1 MTKTRHTP
9 ARGER
14 HPAASRRN
22 TDAWR
27 VRAARGCTTLLGCA
41 MATSGALA
49 AEAGAPAPDERHAL
63 PAINVSTRSAPADP
77 LTQPL
82 ETGSRLG
89 LASLDMPA
97 SVETVTADTIDA
109 RGDRTVLDAVTRTAG
124 FSSAMAPGTGGT
136 ASSVRGFRGQ
146 ESVMTLLD
154 GVRLMPAADTITFPF
169 DTWSVERIEVL
180 RGPASVLYGEGAIGG
195 VVNVVP
201 KRPQRTRETT
211 LQVGVGP
218 DGAKR
223 AAFDTTGALGPR
235 LSYRFHASD
244 ARANGLA
251 ERADTHTTAV
261 GGALK
266 FDVSPKLTL
275 TLDFDYGRQ
284 MPATYYG
291 VPAPNGVLDPSL
303 RKVNYNVGDAS
314 ISYYD
319 QWTRLSASY
328 RPAAGVTIDNQL
340 YYLTSNRQWRNA
352 ESYALDAATGL
363 VTRSDYLDIGHHQRQ
378 IGDRLSARFDGT
390 LFGRANRFVVGTEF
404 SQITFSGTNNSPYGG
419 ESTVPAHGF
428 DPGVFTSPDPT
439 VPQFSTRARQAAVFA
454 ENRLEVLPRLAW
466 VSGLRYDHIAFSREQ
481 AATGAGFDKRFANVG
496 WRTGFVFEVAPTLS
510 AYAQYTTGAEGLGSL
525 VTLSASQANY
535 RLATGEQW
543 EAGVKQTLLDGHA
556 YWTFAVYDIT
566 KRNLLSTDPFN
577 PALRQQV
584 GRQSSRGIEL
594 TGGARLPHGWTVDA
608 NVALLRARYD
618 AFNQKVGSA
627 TVSRAGN
634 APANV
639 PQQTANLW
647 LGWAFAERW
656 QANAGVR
663 YVGGTYGDDANRV
676 QVPSYTVFDASLRWQ
691 PTSRTELA
699 LTLRNLANRAYAVT
713 TSNGGEQ
720 WLLGP
725 SRSAELVATM
735 RF

>member
-1 MTKTRHTP
+1 M
-9 ARGER
+9 
-14 HPAASRRN
+14 AA
-22 TDAWR
+22 
-27 VRAARGCTTLLGCA
+27 
-41 MATSGALA
+41 SGALA
-49 AEAGAPAPDERHAL
+49 VEPAEPAAARDDPHAL
-63 PAINVSTRSAPADP
+63 PTINVTARNVPFDP

-89 LASLDMPA
+89 LASLDTPA
-97 SVETVTADTIDA
+97 SVETVTAEAIEA
-109 RGDRTVLDAVTRTAG
+109 RGDRTVLDAVTRATG
-124 FSSAMAPGTGGT
+124 FTNAAAPGNGGT
-136 ASSVRGFRGQ
+136 ALSVRGFGGQ

-154 GVRLMPAADTITFPF
+154 GVRLLPAAGTITFPF
-169 DTWSVERIEVL
+169 DTWSVDRIEVL

-211 LQVGVGP
+211 LQAGIGA

-223 AAFDTTGALGPR
+223 VGFDTTGALGPR
-235 LSYRFHASD
+235 LSYRFYVSD

-251 ERADTHTTAV
+251 ERADTHTTAF

-266 FDVSPKLTL
+266 FDVSPRLTL
-275 TLDFDYGRQ
+275 TLDYDYGRQ
-284 MPATYYG
+284 MPATYFG
-291 VPAPNGVLDPSL
+291 VPAPNGVLDSTL
-303 RKVNYNVGDAS
+303 RKVNYNVSDAT
-314 ISYYD
+314 ITYYD
-319 QWTRLSASY
+319 QWTRLSATY
-328 RPAAGVTIDNQL
+328 RPAAGVTIDNQF
-340 YYLTSNRQWRNA
+340 YYLTSNRHWRNA
-352 ESYALDAATGL
+352 EAYALDAATGR
-363 VTRSDYLDIGHHQRQ
+363 VTRGDYLELHHHQRQ
-378 IGDRLSARFDGT
+378 VGDRLSARVDGQ

-404 SQITFSGTNNSPYGG
+404 NQITFEGINNSPYGG
-419 ESTVPAHGF
+419 ESTVNAHGF
-428 DPGVFTSPDPT
+428 DPGAFTSPDPT
-439 VPQFSTRARQAAVFA
+439 VPQFRTRTRQAAVFA
-454 ENRLEVLPRLAW
+454 ENRLEVLPRVAW
-466 VSGLRYDHIAFSREQ
+466 VSGLRYDHIAYHREQ
-481 AATGAGFDKRFANVG
+481 AATGAGFDKHFAHLG
-496 WRTGFVFEVAPTLS
+496 WRTGFVYEIAPTLT

-525 VTLSASQANY
+525 VTLSASQANF

-543 EAGVKQTLLDGHA
+543 EAGVKQTLFDGRA

-584 GRQSSRGIEL
+584 GRQSSRGVEL
-594 TGGARLPHGWTVDA
+594 TGGARLPRGVTVDA

-618 AFNQKVGSA
+618 AFDQTVGGVA
-627 TVSRAGN
+627 HSRAGN
-634 APANV
+634 VPSNV

-663 YVGGTYGDDANRV
+663 YVGPTYGDDANRV
-676 QVPSYTVFDASLRWQ
+676 SIPSYTVFDASLRWQ
-691 PTSRTELA
+691 ATSRTDFA
-699 LTLRNLANRAYAVT
+699 LYLRNLANRTSAVT

-725 SRSAELVATM
+725 SRAAELVATM

>member
-1 MTKTRHTP
+1 MLT
-9 ARGER
+9 
-14 HPAASRRN
+14 
-22 TDAWR
+22 
-27 VRAARGCTTLLGCA
+27 CA
-41 MATSGALA
+41 MAASGALA
-49 AEAGAPAPDERHAL
+49 VEPAEPAAARDDKHAL
-63 PAINVSTRSAPADP
+63 PTINVTARHAPADP

-89 LASLDMPA
+89 LASLDTPA
-97 SVETVTADTIDA
+97 SVETVTAEAIDA
-109 RGDRTVLDAVTRTAG
+109 RGDRTVLDAVTRATG
-124 FSSAMAPGTGGT
+124 FTNAAAPGNGGT
-136 ASSVRGFRGQ
+136 ALSVRGFGGQ

-154 GVRLMPAADTITFPF
+154 GVRLLPAAGTITFPF
-169 DTWSVERIEVL
+169 DTWSVDRIEVL
-180 RGPASVLYGEGAIGG
+180 RGTASVLYGEGAIGG

-211 LQVGVGP
+211 LQAGIGA

-223 AAFDTTGALGPR
+223 VAFDTTGALGPR
-235 LSYRFHASD
+235 LSYRFYVSD

-251 ERADTHTTAV
+251 ERADTHTTAF

-266 FDVSPKLTL
+266 FDVSPRLTL
-275 TLDFDYGRQ
+275 TLDYDYGRQ
-284 MPATYYG
+284 MPATYFG
-291 VPAPNGVLDPSL
+291 VPAPNGVLDSTL
-303 RKVNYNVGDAS
+303 RKVNYNVGDAT
-314 ISYYD
+314 ITYYD
-319 QWTRLSASY
+319 QWTRLSATY
-328 RPAAGVTIDNQL
+328 RPAAGVTIDNQF
-340 YYLTSNRQWRNA
+340 YYLTSNRHWRNA
-352 ESYALDAATGL
+352 EAYALDAATGR
-363 VTRSDYLDIGHHQRQ
+363 VTRGDYLELHHHQRQ
-378 IGDRLSARFDGT
+378 VGDRLSARVDGQ

-404 SQITFSGTNNSPYGG
+404 NQITFEGINNSPYGG
-419 ESTVPAHGF
+419 ESTVNAHGF

-439 VPQFSTRARQAAVFA
+439 VPQFRTRTRQAAVFA
-454 ENRLEVLPRLAW
+454 ENRLELLPRLAW
-466 VSGLRYDHIAFSREQ
+466 VSGLRYDHIAFNREQ
-481 AATGAGFDKRFANVG
+481 AATGAGFDKRFAHLG
-496 WRTGFVFEVAPTLS
+496 WRTGFVYEIAPTLS

-525 VTLSASQANY
+525 VTLSASQANF

-543 EAGVKQTLLDGHA
+543 EAGVKQTLFDGRA

-584 GRQSSRGIEL
+584 GRQSSRGVEL
-594 TGGARLPHGWTVDA
+594 TGGARLPRGVTVDA

-618 AFNQKVGSA
+618 AFNQTVGGVA
-627 TVSRAGN
+627 HSRAGN
-634 APANV
+634 VPSNV

-663 YVGGTYGDDANRV
+663 YVGPTYGDDANRV
-676 QVPSYTVFDASLRWQ
+676 SIPSYTVFDASLRWQ
-691 PTSRTELA
+691 ATSRTDFA
-699 LTLRNLANRAYAVT
+699 LYLRNLANRTYAVT

-725 SRSAELVATM
+725 SRSAQLVATM

>member
-1 MTKTRHTP
+1 M
-9 ARGER
+9 
-14 HPAASRRN
+14 AA
-22 TDAWR
+22 
-27 VRAARGCTTLLGCA
+27 
-41 MATSGALA
+41 SGALA
-49 AEAGAPAPDERHAL
+49 VEPAEPAAARDDQHAL
-63 PAINVSTRSAPADP
+63 PTINVTARNVPFDP

-89 LASLDMPA
+89 LASLDTPA
-97 SVETVTADTIDA
+97 SVETVTADAIEA
-109 RGDRTVLDAVTRTAG
+109 RGDRTVLDAVTRATG
-124 FSSAMAPGTGGT
+124 FTNAAAPGNGGT
-136 ASSVRGFRGQ
+136 ALSVRGFGGQ

-154 GVRLMPAADTITFPF
+154 GVRLLPAAGTITFPF
-169 DTWSVERIEVL
+169 DTWSVDRIEVL

-211 LQVGVGP
+211 LQAGIGA

-223 AAFDTTGALGPR
+223 VAFDTTGALGPR
-235 LSYRFHASD
+235 LSYRFYVSD

-251 ERADTHTTAV
+251 ERADTHTTAF

-266 FDVSPKLTL
+266 FDVSPRLTL
-275 TLDFDYGRQ
+275 TLDYDYGRQ
-284 MPATYYG
+284 MPATYFG
-291 VPAPNGVLDPSL
+291 VPAPNGVLDSTL
-303 RKVNYNVGDAS
+303 RKVNYNVGDAT
-314 ISYYD
+314 ITYYD
-319 QWTRLSASY
+319 QWTRLSATY
-328 RPAAGVTIDNQL
+328 RPAAGVTIDNQF
-340 YYLTSNRQWRNA
+340 YYLTSNRHWRNA
-352 ESYALDAATGL
+352 EAYALDAAAGR
-363 VTRSDYLDIGHHQRQ
+363 VTRGDYLELHHHQRQ
-378 IGDRLSARFDGT
+378 VGDRLSARVDGQ

-404 SQITFSGTNNSPYGG
+404 NQITFEGINNSPYGG
-419 ESTVPAHGF
+419 ESTVNAHGF
-428 DPGVFTSPDPT
+428 DPGAFTSPDPT
-439 VPQFSTRARQAAVFA
+439 VPQFRTRTRQAAVFA
-454 ENRLEVLPRLAW
+454 ENRLELLPRVAW
-466 VSGLRYDHIAFSREQ
+466 VSGLRYDHIAYHREQ
-481 AATGAGFDKRFANVG
+481 AATGAGFDKHFAHLG
-496 WRTGFVFEVAPTLS
+496 WRTGFVYEIAPTLT

-525 VTLSASQANY
+525 VTLSASQANF

-543 EAGVKQTLLDGHA
+543 EAGVKQTLFDGRA

-584 GRQSSRGIEL
+584 GRQSSRGVEL
-594 TGGARLPHGWTVDA
+594 TGGARLPRGMTVDA

-618 AFNQKVGSA
+618 AFDQTVGGVA
-627 TVSRAGN
+627 HSRAGN
-634 APANV
+634 VPSNV

-663 YVGGTYGDDANRV
+663 YVGPTYGDDANRV
-676 QVPSYTVFDASLRWQ
+676 SIPSYTVFDASLRWQ
-691 PTSRTELA
+691 ATSRTDFA
-699 LTLRNLANRAYAVT
+699 LYLRNLANRTYAVT

-725 SRSAELVATM
+725 SRAAELVATM

>member
-1 MTKTRHTP
+1 MRNAAWS
-9 ARGER
+9 AR
-14 HPAASRRN
+14 ARR
-22 TDAWR
+22 R
-27 VRAARGCTTLLGCA
+27 CTTMLTCA
-41 MATSGALA
+41 MAASGALA
-49 AEAGAPAPDERHAL
+49 VEPAEPAAARDDQHAL
-63 PAINVSTRSAPADP
+63 PTINVTARNVPFDP

-89 LASLDMPA
+89 LASLDTPA
-97 SVETVTADTIDA
+97 SVETVTADAIEA
-109 RGDRTVLDAVTRTAG
+109 RGDRTVLDAVTRATG
-124 FSSAMAPGTGGT
+124 FTNAAAPGNGGT
-136 ASSVRGFRGQ
+136 ALSVRGFGGQ

-154 GVRLMPAADTITFPF
+154 GVRLLPAAGTITFPF
-169 DTWSVERIEVL
+169 DTWSVDRIEVL

-211 LQVGVGP
+211 LQAGIGA

-223 AAFDTTGALGPR
+223 VAFDTTGALGPR
-235 LSYRFHASD
+235 LSYRFYVSD

-251 ERADTHTTAV
+251 ERADTHTTAF

-266 FDVSPKLTL
+266 FDVSPRLTL
-275 TLDFDYGRQ
+275 TLDYDYGRQ
-284 MPATYYG
+284 MPATYFG
-291 VPAPNGVLDPSL
+291 VPAPNGVLDSTL
-303 RKVNYNVGDAS
+303 RKVNYNVGDAT
-314 ISYYD
+314 ITYYD
-319 QWTRLSASY
+319 QWTRLSATY
-328 RPAAGVTIDNQL
+328 RPAAGVTIDNQF
-340 YYLTSNRQWRNA
+340 YYLTSNRHWRNA
-352 ESYALDAATGL
+352 EAYALDAAAGR
-363 VTRSDYLDIGHHQRQ
+363 VTRGDYLELHHHQRQ
-378 IGDRLSARFDGT
+378 VGDRLSARVDGQ

-404 SQITFSGTNNSPYGG
+404 NQITFEGINNSPYGG
-419 ESTVPAHGF
+419 ESTVNAHGF
-428 DPGVFTSPDPT
+428 DPGAFTSPDPT
-439 VPQFSTRARQAAVFA
+439 VPQFRTRTRQAAVFA
-454 ENRLEVLPRLAW
+454 ENRLELLPRVAW
-466 VSGLRYDHIAFSREQ
+466 VSGLRYDHIAYHREQ
-481 AATGAGFDKRFANVG
+481 AATGAGFDKHFAHLG
-496 WRTGFVFEVAPTLS
+496 WRTGFVYEIAPTLT

-525 VTLSASQANY
+525 VTLSASQANF

-543 EAGVKQTLLDGHA
+543 EAGVKQTLFDGRA

-584 GRQSSRGIEL
+584 GRQSSRGVEL
-594 TGGARLPHGWTVDA
+594 TGGARLPRGMTVDA

-618 AFNQKVGSA
+618 AFDQTVGGVA
-627 TVSRAGN
+627 HSRAGN
-634 APANV
+634 VPSNV

-663 YVGGTYGDDANRV
+663 YVGPTYGDDANRV
-676 QVPSYTVFDASLRWQ
+676 SIPSYTVFDASLRWQ
-691 PTSRTELA
+691 ATSRTDFA
-699 LTLRNLANRAYAVT
+699 LYLRNLANRTYAVT

-725 SRSAELVATM
+725 SRAAELVATM

>member
-1 MTKTRHTP
+1 MRNAAWS
-9 ARGER
+9 AR
-14 HPAASRRN
+14 ARR
-22 TDAWR
+22 R
-27 VRAARGCTTLLGCA
+27 CTTMLTCA
-41 MATSGALA
+41 MAASGALA
-49 AEAGAPAPDERHAL
+49 VEPAEPAAARDDPHAL
-63 PAINVSTRSAPADP
+63 PTINVTARNVPFDP

-89 LASLDMPA
+89 LASLDTPA
-97 SVETVTADTIDA
+97 SVETVTADAIEA
-109 RGDRTVLDAVTRTAG
+109 RGDRTVLDAVTRATG
-124 FSSAMAPGTGGT
+124 FTNAAAPGNGGT
-136 ASSVRGFRGQ
+136 ALSVRGFGGQ

-154 GVRLMPAADTITFPF
+154 GVRLLPAAGTITFPF
-169 DTWSVERIEVL
+169 DTWSVDRIEVL

-211 LQVGVGP
+211 LQAGIGA

-223 AAFDTTGALGPR
+223 VAFDTTGALGPR
-235 LSYRFHASD
+235 LSYRFYVSD

-251 ERADTHTTAV
+251 ERADTHTTAF

-266 FDVSPKLTL
+266 FDVSPRLTL
-275 TLDFDYGRQ
+275 TLDYDYGRQ
-284 MPATYYG
+284 MPATYFG
-291 VPAPNGVLDPSL
+291 VPAPNGVLDSTL
-303 RKVNYNVGDAS
+303 RKVNYNVGDAT
-314 ISYYD
+314 ITHYD
-319 QWTRLSASY
+319 QWTRLSATY
-328 RPAAGVTIDNQL
+328 RPAAGVTIDNQF
-340 YYLTSNRQWRNA
+340 YYLTSNRHWRNA
-352 ESYALDAATGL
+352 EAYALDAATGR
-363 VTRSDYLDIGHHQRQ
+363 VTRGDYLELHHHQRQ
-378 IGDRLSARFDGT
+378 VGDRLSARVDGQ

-404 SQITFSGTNNSPYGG
+404 NQITFEGINNSPYGG
-419 ESTVPAHGF
+419 ESTVNAHGF
-428 DPGVFTSPDPT
+428 DPGAFTSPDPT
-439 VPQFSTRARQAAVFA
+439 VPQFRTRTRQAAVFA
-454 ENRLEVLPRLAW
+454 ENRLELLPRVAW
-466 VSGLRYDHIAFSREQ
+466 VSGLRYDHIAYHREQ
-481 AATGAGFDKRFANVG
+481 AATGAGFDKHFAHLG
-496 WRTGFVFEVAPTLS
+496 WRTGFVYEIAPTLT

-525 VTLSASQANY
+525 VTLSASQANF

-543 EAGVKQTLLDGHA
+543 EAGVKQTLFDGRA

-584 GRQSSRGIEL
+584 GRQSSRGVEL
-594 TGGARLPHGWTVDA
+594 TGGARLPRGVTVDA

-618 AFNQKVGSA
+618 AFDQTVGGVA
-627 TVSRAGN
+627 HSRAGN
-634 APANV
+634 VPSNV

-663 YVGGTYGDDANRV
+663 YVGPTYGDDANRV
-676 QVPSYTVFDASLRWQ
+676 SIPSYTVFDASLRWQ
-691 PTSRTELA
+691 ATSRTDFA
-699 LTLRNLANRAYAVT
+699 LYLRNLANRTYAVT

-725 SRSAELVATM
+725 SRAAELVATM

>member
-1 MTKTRHTP
+1 MLT
-9 ARGER
+9 
-14 HPAASRRN
+14 
-22 TDAWR
+22 
-27 VRAARGCTTLLGCA
+27 CA
-41 MATSGALA
+41 MAASGALA
-49 AEAGAPAPDERHAL
+49 VEPAEPAAARDDPHAL
-63 PAINVSTRSAPADP
+63 PTINVTARNVPFDP

-89 LASLDMPA
+89 LASLDTPA
-97 SVETVTADTIDA
+97 SVETVTADAIEA
-109 RGDRTVLDAVTRTAG
+109 RGDRTVLDAVTRATG
-124 FSSAMAPGTGGT
+124 FTNAAAPGNGGT
-136 ASSVRGFRGQ
+136 ALSVRGFGGQ

-154 GVRLMPAADTITFPF
+154 GVRLLPAAGTITFPF
-169 DTWSVERIEVL
+169 DTWSVDRIEVL

-211 LQVGVGP
+211 LQAGIGA

-223 AAFDTTGALGPR
+223 VAFDTTGALGPR
-235 LSYRFHASD
+235 LSYRFYVSD

-251 ERADTHTTAV
+251 ERADTHTTAF

-266 FDVSPKLTL
+266 FDVSPRLTL
-275 TLDFDYGRQ
+275 TLDYDYGRQ
-284 MPATYYG
+284 MPATYFG
-291 VPAPNGVLDPSL
+291 VPAPNGVLDSTL
-303 RKVNYNVGDAS
+303 RKVNYNVGDAT
-314 ISYYD
+314 ITYYD
-319 QWTRLSASY
+319 QWTRLSATY
-328 RPAAGVTIDNQL
+328 RPAAGVTIDNQF
-340 YYLTSNRQWRNA
+340 YYLTSNRHWRNA
-352 ESYALDAATGL
+352 EAYALDAAAGR
-363 VTRSDYLDIGHHQRQ
+363 VTRGDYLELHHHQRQ
-378 IGDRLSARFDGT
+378 VGDRLSARVDGQ

-404 SQITFSGTNNSPYGG
+404 NQITFEGVNNSPYGG
-419 ESTVPAHGF
+419 ESTVNAHGF
-428 DPGVFTSPDPT
+428 DPGAFTSPDPT
-439 VPQFSTRARQAAVFA
+439 VPQFRTRTRQAAVFA
-454 ENRLEVLPRLAW
+454 ENRLELLPRVAW
-466 VSGLRYDHIAFSREQ
+466 VSGLRYDHIAYHREQ
-481 AATGAGFDKRFANVG
+481 AATGAGFDKHFAHLG
-496 WRTGFVFEVAPTLS
+496 WRTGFVYEIAPTLT

-525 VTLSASQANY
+525 VTLSASQANF

-543 EAGVKQTLLDGHA
+543 EAGVKQTLFDGRA

-584 GRQSSRGIEL
+584 GRQSSRGVEL
-594 TGGARLPHGWTVDA
+594 TGGARLPRGVTVDA

-618 AFNQKVGSA
+618 AFDQTVGGVA
-627 TVSRAGN
+627 HSRAGN
-634 APANV
+634 VPSNV

-663 YVGGTYGDDANRV
+663 YVGPTYGDDANRV
-676 QVPSYTVFDASLRWQ
+676 SIPSYTVFDASLRWQ
-691 PTSRTELA
+691 ATSRTDFA
-699 LTLRNLANRAYAVT
+699 LYLRNLANRTYAVT

-725 SRSAELVATM
+725 SRAAELVATM

>member
-1 MTKTRHTP
+1 MKTNLMLARAERRHAGP
-9 ARGER
+9 
-14 HPAASRRN
+14 RRN
-22 TDAWR
+22 ERGWR
-27 VRAARGCTTLLGCA
+27 LRAAHGCATLLGCA
-41 MATSGALA
+41 MTSAGALA
-49 AEAGAPAPDERHAL
+49 ADAVAQDERHAL
-63 PAINVSTRSAPADP
+63 PSIDVTARATLADP

-89 LASLDMPA
+89 LASLDTPA
-97 SVETVTADTIDA
+97 SVETVTADAIDA

-124 FSSAMAPGTGGT
+124 FASAHAPGTGGT
-136 ASSVRGFRGQ
+136 ALSVRGFDGQ

-154 GVRLMPAADTITFPF
+154 GVRLFPAAGTITFPF
-169 DTWSVERIEVL
+169 DTWSVDRIEVL

-211 LQVGVGP
+211 LQLGIGA

-223 AAFDTTGALGPR
+223 AGFDTTGALGSR
-235 LSYRFHASD
+235 LSYRFYASD

-251 ERADTHTTAV
+251 ERADTHATAF

-266 FDVSPKLTL
+266 FDASPRLTL
-275 TLDFDYGRQ
+275 TLDYDYGRQ

-291 VPAPNGVLDPSL
+291 VPAPQGVLDSSL
-303 RKVNYNVGDAS
+303 RKLNYNVGDAT
-314 ISYYD
+314 IAYYD
-319 QWTRLSASY
+319 QWTRLSATY
-328 RPAAGVTIDNQL
+328 RPAAGVTLDNRF
-340 YYLTSNRQWRNA
+340 YYLSSNRHWRNA
-352 ESYALDAATGL
+352 ERYALDTATGR
-363 VTRSDYLDIGHHQRQ
+363 VTRGDYLDIAHHQRQ
-378 IGDRLSARFDGT
+378 VGDRLSARFDGT
-390 LFGRANRFVVGTEF
+390 LAGRANRFVVGAEF
-404 SQITFSGTNNSPYGG
+404 NRITFDGTNNAPYGG
-419 ESTVPAHGF
+419 ESTVDAHGF
-428 DPGVFTSPDPT
+428 DPGAFASPDPT
-439 VPQFSTRARQAAVFA
+439 VLQFSTRANQFAVFA

-466 VSGLRYDHIAFSREQ
+466 VSGLRYDHIAFGREQ

-496 WRTGFVFEVAPTLS
+496 WRTGFVFEIAPTLS

-535 RLATGEQW
+535 RLATGVQW
-543 EAGVKQTLLDGHA
+543 EAGVKQTLLDGRA
-556 YWTFAVYDIT
+556 YWTLALYDIT
-566 KRNLLSTDPFN
+566 KRNLLSTDPLH
-577 PALRQQV
+577 PALRRQV

-618 AFNQKVGSA
+618 AFNQSSGGA

-634 APANV
+634 VPSNV

-663 YVGGTYGDDANRV
+663 YVGPTYGDDANRV

-691 PTSRTELA
+691 ASPRTELA
-699 LTLRNLANRAYAVT
+699 LYLRNLANRTYAVT

-725 SRSAELVATM
+725 SRAAELVATM

>member
-1 MTKTRHTP
+1 M
-9 ARGER
+9 
-14 HPAASRRN
+14 AA
-22 TDAWR
+22 
-27 VRAARGCTTLLGCA
+27 
-41 MATSGALA
+41 SGALA
-49 AEAGAPAPDERHAL
+49 VEPAESVAARDDRHAL
-63 PAINVSTRSAPADP
+63 PTINVTARNVPFDP

-89 LASLDMPA
+89 LASLDTPA
-97 SVETVTADTIDA
+97 SVETITADAIDA
-109 RGDRTVLDAVTRTAG
+109 RGDRTVLDAVTRAAG
-124 FSSAMAPGTGGT
+124 FTNAAAPGNGGT
-136 ASSVRGFRGQ
+136 ALSVRGFGGQ

-154 GVRLMPAADTITFPF
+154 GVRLLPAAGTITFPF
-169 DTWSVERIEVL
+169 DTWSVDRIEVL

-201 KRPQRTRETT
+201 KRPQRMRETT
-211 LQVGVGP
+211 LQAGIGA

-223 AAFDTTGALGPR
+223 VAFDTTGALGPR
-235 LSYRFHASD
+235 LSYRFYVSD

-251 ERADTHTTAV
+251 ERADTHTTAF

-266 FDVSPKLTL
+266 FDVSPRLTL
-275 TLDFDYGRQ
+275 TLDYDYGRQ
-284 MPATYYG
+284 MPATYFG
-291 VPAPNGVLDPSL
+291 VPAPNGVLDSTL
-303 RKVNYNVGDAS
+303 RKVNYNVGDAT
-314 ISYYD
+314 ITYYD
-319 QWTRLSASY
+319 QWTRLSATY
-328 RPAAGVTIDNQL
+328 RPAAGVTIDNQF
-340 YYLTSNRQWRNA
+340 YYLTSNRHWRNA
-352 ESYALDAATGL
+352 EAYALDAATGR
-363 VTRSDYLDIGHHQRQ
+363 VTRGDYLELHHHQRQ
-378 IGDRLSARFDGT
+378 VGNRLSARVDGQ

-404 SQITFSGTNNSPYGG
+404 SQITFEGINNSPYGG
-419 ESTVPAHGF
+419 ESTVSAHGF

-439 VPQFSTRARQAAVFA
+439 MPQFRTRTRQAAVFA

-466 VSGLRYDHIAFSREQ
+466 VSGLRYDHIAFNREQ

-496 WRTGFVFEVAPTLS
+496 WRTGFVYEIAPTLS

-525 VTLSASQANY
+525 VTLSASQANF

-543 EAGVKQTLLDGHA
+543 EAGIKQTLFDGRA

-566 KRNLLSTDPFN
+566 KRNLLSTDPLN
-577 PALRQQV
+577 PALRRQV
-584 GRQSSRGIEL
+584 GRQSSRGVEL
-594 TGGARLPHGWTVDA
+594 TGGARLPRGVTVDA

-618 AFNQKVGSA
+618 EFNQTIGGVA
-627 TVSRAGN
+627 QSRAGN
-634 APANV
+634 VPSNV

-663 YVGGTYGDDANRV
+663 YVGPTYGDDANRV
-676 QVPSYTVFDASLRWQ
+676 SIPSYTVFDASLRWQ
-691 PTSRTELA
+691 ATSRTDFA
-699 LTLRNLANRAYAVT
+699 LYLRNLANRTYAVT

-725 SRSAELVATM
+725 SRAAELVATM

>member
-1 MTKTRHTP
+1 MRNAAWS
-9 ARGER
+9 AR
-14 HPAASRRN
+14 ARR
-22 TDAWR
+22 R
-27 VRAARGCTTLLGCA
+27 CTTMLTCA
-41 MATSGALA
+41 MAASGALA
-49 AEAGAPAPDERHAL
+49 VEPAEPAAARDDPHAL
-63 PAINVSTRSAPADP
+63 PTINVTARNVPFDP

-89 LASLDMPA
+89 LASLDTPA
-97 SVETVTADTIDA
+97 SVETVTADAIEA
-109 RGDRTVLDAVTRTAG
+109 RGDRTVLDAVTRATG
-124 FSSAMAPGTGGT
+124 FTNAAAPGNGGT
-136 ASSVRGFRGQ
+136 ALSVRGFGGQ

-154 GVRLMPAADTITFPF
+154 GVRLLPAAGTITFPF
-169 DTWSVERIEVL
+169 DTWSVDRIEVL

-211 LQVGVGP
+211 LQAGIGA

-223 AAFDTTGALGPR
+223 VGFDTTGALGPR
-235 LSYRFHASD
+235 LSYRFYVSD

-251 ERADTHTTAV
+251 ERADTHTTAF

-266 FDVSPKLTL
+266 FDVSPRLTL
-275 TLDFDYGRQ
+275 TLDYDYGRQ
-284 MPATYYG
+284 MPATYFG
-291 VPAPNGVLDPSL
+291 VPAPNGVLDSTL
-303 RKVNYNVGDAS
+303 RKVNYNVGDAT
-314 ISYYD
+314 ITYYD
-319 QWTRLSASY
+319 QWTRLSATY
-328 RPAAGVTIDNQL
+328 RPAAGVTIDNQF
-340 YYLTSNRQWRNA
+340 YYLTSNRHWRNA
-352 ESYALDAATGL
+352 EAYALDAAAGR
-363 VTRSDYLDIGHHQRQ
+363 VTRGDYLELHHHQRQ
-378 IGDRLSARFDGT
+378 VGDRLSARVDGQ

-404 SQITFSGTNNSPYGG
+404 NQITFEGVNNSPYGG
-419 ESTVPAHGF
+419 ESTVNAHGF
-428 DPGVFTSPDPT
+428 DPGAFTSPDPT
-439 VPQFSTRARQAAVFA
+439 VPQFRTRTRQAAVFA
-454 ENRLEVLPRLAW
+454 ENRLELLPRVAW
-466 VSGLRYDHIAFSREQ
+466 VSGLRYDHIAYHREQ
-481 AATGAGFDKRFANVG
+481 AATGAGFDKHFAHLG
-496 WRTGFVFEVAPTLS
+496 WRTGFVYEIAPTLT

-525 VTLSASQANY
+525 VTLSASQANF

-543 EAGVKQTLLDGHA
+543 EAGVKQTLFDGRA

-584 GRQSSRGIEL
+584 GRQSSRGVEL
-594 TGGARLPHGWTVDA
+594 TGGARLPRGVTVDA

-618 AFNQKVGSA
+618 AFDQTVGGVA
-627 TVSRAGN
+627 HSRAGN
-634 APANV
+634 VPSNV

-663 YVGGTYGDDANRV
+663 YVGPTYGDDANRV
-676 QVPSYTVFDASLRWQ
+676 SIPSYTVFDASLRWQ
-691 PTSRTELA
+691 ATSRTDFA
-699 LTLRNLANRAYAVT
+699 LYLRNLANRTYAVT

-725 SRSAELVATM
+725 SRAAELVATM

>member
-1 MTKTRHTP
+1 MRDAAWS
-9 ARGER
+9 AR
-14 HPAASRRN
+14 ARR
-22 TDAWR
+22 R
-27 VRAARGCTTLLGCA
+27 CTTMLTCA
-41 MATSGALA
+41 MAASGALA
-49 AEAGAPAPDERHAL
+49 VEPAEPAAARDDPHAL
-63 PAINVSTRSAPADP
+63 PTINVTARNVPFDP

-89 LASLDMPA
+89 LASLDTPA
-97 SVETVTADTIDA
+97 SVETVTAEAIEA
-109 RGDRTVLDAVTRTAG
+109 RGDRTVLDAVTRATG
-124 FSSAMAPGTGGT
+124 FTNAAAPGNGGT
-136 ASSVRGFRGQ
+136 ALSVRGFGGQ

-154 GVRLMPAADTITFPF
+154 GVRLLPAAGTITFPF
-169 DTWSVERIEVL
+169 DTWSVDRIEVL

-211 LQVGVGP
+211 LQAGIGA

-223 AAFDTTGALGPR
+223 VAFDTTGALGPR
-235 LSYRFHASD
+235 LSYRFYVSD

-251 ERADTHTTAV
+251 ERADTHTTAF

-266 FDVSPKLTL
+266 FDVSPRLTL
-275 TLDFDYGRQ
+275 TLDYDYGRQ
-284 MPATYYG
+284 MPATYFG
-291 VPAPNGVLDPSL
+291 VPAPNGVLDSTL
-303 RKVNYNVGDAS
+303 RKVNYNVGDAT
-314 ISYYD
+314 ITYYD
-319 QWTRLSASY
+319 QWTRLSATY
-328 RPAAGVTIDNQL
+328 RPAAGVTIDNQF
-340 YYLTSNRQWRNA
+340 YYLTSNRHWRNA
-352 ESYALDAATGL
+352 EAYALDAATGR
-363 VTRSDYLDIGHHQRQ
+363 VTRGDYLELHHHQRQ
-378 IGDRLSARFDGT
+378 VGDRLSARVDGQ

-404 SQITFSGTNNSPYGG
+404 NQITFEGINNSPYGG
-419 ESTVPAHGF
+419 ESTVNAHGF
-428 DPGVFTSPDPT
+428 DPGAFTSPDPT
-439 VPQFSTRARQAAVFA
+439 VPQFRTRTRQAAVFA

-466 VSGLRYDHIAFSREQ
+466 VSGLRYDHIVYHREQ
-481 AATGAGFDKRFANVG
+481 AATGAGFDKHFAHLG
-496 WRTGFVFEVAPTLS
+496 WRTGFVYEIAPTLT

-525 VTLSASQANY
+525 VTLSASQANF

-543 EAGVKQTLLDGHA
+543 EAGVKQTLFDGRA

-584 GRQSSRGIEL
+584 GRQSSRGVEL
-594 TGGARLPHGWTVDA
+594 TGGARLPRGVTVDA

-618 AFNQKVGSA
+618 AFDQTVGGVA
-627 TVSRAGN
+627 HSRAGN
-634 APANV
+634 VPSNV

-663 YVGGTYGDDANRV
+663 YVGPTYGDDANRV
-676 QVPSYTVFDASLRWQ
+676 SIPSYTVFDASLRWQ
-691 PTSRTELA
+691 ATSRTDFA
-699 LTLRNLANRAYAVT
+699 LYLRNLANRTYAVT

-725 SRSAELVATM
+725 SRAAELVATM

>member
-1 MTKTRHTP
+1 
-9 ARGER
+9 
-14 HPAASRRN
+14 
-22 TDAWR
+22 
-27 VRAARGCTTLLGCA
+27 
-41 MATSGALA
+41 
-49 AEAGAPAPDERHAL
+49 
-63 PAINVSTRSAPADP
+63 
-77 LTQPL
+77 
-82 ETGSRLG
+82 
-89 LASLDMPA
+89 
-97 SVETVTADTIDA
+97 
-109 RGDRTVLDAVTRTAG
+109 
-124 FSSAMAPGTGGT
+124 MAPGTGGT
-136 ASSVRGFRGQ
+136 ALSVRGFSGQ

-154 GVRLMPAADTITFPF
+154 GVRLMPAAGTITFPF

-211 LQVGVGP
+211 LQVGVGL

-223 AAFDTTGALGPR
+223 AAFDTTGALGSR

-266 FDVSPKLTL
+266 FDVEADAHADARLRLRPPDARDLLWRAGAEWRARSVAAQAQLQRRRRV
-275 TLDFDYGRQ
+275 DFLLRPVD
-284 MPATYYG
+284 
-291 VPAPNGVLDPSL
+291 AP
-303 RKVNYNVGDAS
+303 VGD
-314 ISYYD
+314 
-319 QWTRLSASY
+319 L
-328 RPAAGVTIDNQL
+328 PADGRRDD
-340 YYLTSNRQWRNA
+340 RQPA
-352 ESYALDAATGL
+352 LLPDVESPLAQCRIVCARCRDGR
-363 VTRSDYLDIGHHQRQ
+363 VTRGDYLDIGHHQRQ

-428 DPGVFTSPDPT
+428 DPGVFTAPT
-439 VPQFSTRARQAAVFA
+439 RRCRSSARARG
-454 ENRLEVLPRLAW
+454 RPRCSPRTGSKCCRGSR

-525 VTLSASQANY
+525 VTLSASQAGY

-543 EAGVKQTLLDGHA
+543 EAGVKQTLLDGRA

-577 PALRQQV
+577 PARRQQV
-584 GRQSSRGIEL
+584 GRQSSRGLEL

-627 TVSRAGN
+627 TVSHAGN
-634 APANV
+634 TPANV
-639 PQQTANLW
+639 PRQTANLW

-663 YVGGTYGDDANRV
+663 YVGATYGDDANRV

-699 LTLRNLANRAYAVT
+699 LILRNLANRTYAVT
-713 TSNGGEQ
+713 TSNAGEQ

-725 SRSAELVATM
+725 SRSAGFVATM

>member
-1 MTKTRHTP
+1 MRDAAWS
-9 ARGER
+9 AR
-14 HPAASRRN
+14 ARR
-22 TDAWR
+22 R
-27 VRAARGCTTLLGCA
+27 CTTMLTCA
-41 MATSGALA
+41 MAASGALA
-49 AEAGAPAPDERHAL
+49 VEPAEPAAARDDPHAL
-63 PAINVSTRSAPADP
+63 PTINVTARNVPFDP

-89 LASLDMPA
+89 LASLDTPA
-97 SVETVTADTIDA
+97 SVETVTADAIEA
-109 RGDRTVLDAVTRTAG
+109 RGDRTVLDAVTRATG
-124 FSSAMAPGTGGT
+124 FTNAAAPGNGGT
-136 ASSVRGFRGQ
+136 ALSVRGFGGQ

-154 GVRLMPAADTITFPF
+154 GVRLLPAAGTITFPF
-169 DTWSVERIEVL
+169 DTWSVDRIEVL

-211 LQVGVGP
+211 LQAGIGA

-223 AAFDTTGALGPR
+223 VGFDTTGALGPR
-235 LSYRFHASD
+235 LSYRFYVSD

-251 ERADTHTTAV
+251 ERADTHTTAF

-266 FDVSPKLTL
+266 FDVSPRLTL
-275 TLDFDYGRQ
+275 TLDYDYGRQ
-284 MPATYYG
+284 MPATYFG
-291 VPAPNGVLDPSL
+291 VPAPNGVLDSTL
-303 RKVNYNVGDAS
+303 RKVNYNVGDAT
-314 ISYYD
+314 ITYYD
-319 QWTRLSASY
+319 QWTRLSATY
-328 RPAAGVTIDNQL
+328 RPAAGVTIDNQF
-340 YYLTSNRQWRNA
+340 YYLTSNRHWRNA
-352 ESYALDAATGL
+352 EAYALDAAAGR
-363 VTRSDYLDIGHHQRQ
+363 VTRGDYLELHHHQRQ
-378 IGDRLSARFDGT
+378 VGDRLSARVDGQ

-404 SQITFSGTNNSPYGG
+404 NQITFEGINNSPYGG
-419 ESTVPAHGF
+419 ESTVNAHGF
-428 DPGVFTSPDPT
+428 DPGAFTSPDPT
-439 VPQFSTRARQAAVFA
+439 VPQFRTRTRQAAVFA
-454 ENRLEVLPRLAW
+454 ENRLELLPRVAW
-466 VSGLRYDHIAFSREQ
+466 VSGLRYDHIAYHREQ
-481 AATGAGFDKRFANVG
+481 AATGAGFDKHFAHLG
-496 WRTGFVFEVAPTLS
+496 WRTGFVYEIAPTLT

-525 VTLSASQANY
+525 VTLSASQANF

-543 EAGVKQTLLDGHA
+543 EAGVKQTLFDGRA

-584 GRQSSRGIEL
+584 GRQSSRGVEL
-594 TGGARLPHGWTVDA
+594 TGGARLPRGMTVDA

-618 AFNQKVGSA
+618 AFDQTVGGVA
-627 TVSRAGN
+627 HSRAGN
-634 APANV
+634 VPSNV

-663 YVGGTYGDDANRV
+663 YVGPTYGDDANRV
-676 QVPSYTVFDASLRWQ
+676 SIPSYTVFDASLRWQ
-691 PTSRTELA
+691 ATSRTDFA
-699 LTLRNLANRAYAVT
+699 LYLRNLANRTYAVT

-725 SRSAELVATM
+725 SRAAELVATM

>member
-1 MTKTRHTP
+1 
-9 ARGER
+9 
-14 HPAASRRN
+14 
-22 TDAWR
+22 
-27 VRAARGCTTLLGCA
+27 

-49 AEAGAPAPDERHAL
+49 AEVAAPAPDERHAL

-89 LASLDMPA
+89 LASLDTPA

-136 ASSVRGFRGQ
+136 ALSVRGFRGQ

-235 LSYRFHASD
+235 LSYRLHASD

-266 FDVSPKLTL
+266 FDASPKLTL

-284 MPATYYG
+284 MPATYHG
-291 VPAPNGVLDPSL
+291 VPVPNGVLDPSL

-328 RPAAGVTIDNQL
+328 RPTAGVTIDNQL

-352 ESYALDAATGL
+352 ESYALDVATGL
-363 VTRSDYLDIGHHQRQ
+363 VTRGDYLDIGHHQRQ

-419 ESTVPAHGF
+419 ESTVPARGF

-439 VPQFSTRARQAAVFA
+439 VPQFGTRARQAAVFA

-525 VTLSASQANY
+525 VTLSASQASY

-543 EAGVKQTLLDGHA
+543 EAGVKQTLLDGRA

-566 KRNLLSTDPFN
+566 KRNLLSADPFN

-618 AFNQKVGSA
+618 VFNQKVGSA

-663 YVGGTYGDDANRV
+663 YVGATYGDDANRV
-676 QVPSYTVFDASLRWQ
+676 QVPSYTVFDASLHWQ

-699 LTLRNLANRAYAVT
+699 LTLRNLANRTYAVT

>member
-1 MTKTRHTP
+1 MLT
-9 ARGER
+9 
-14 HPAASRRN
+14 
-22 TDAWR
+22 
-27 VRAARGCTTLLGCA
+27 CA
-41 MATSGALA
+41 MAASGALA
-49 AEAGAPAPDERHAL
+49 VEPAELATAQDDKHAL
-63 PAINVSTRSAPADP
+63 PTINVTARNVPADP

-89 LASLDMPA
+89 LASLDTPA
-97 SVETVTADTIDA
+97 SVEAVTAAAIDA
-109 RGDRTVLDAVTRTAG
+109 RGDRTVLDAVTRATG
-124 FSSAMAPGTGGT
+124 FTNAAAPGNGGT
-136 ASSVRGFRGQ
+136 ALGVRGFGGQ

-154 GVRLMPAADTITFPF
+154 GVRLLPAAGTITFPF
-169 DTWSVERIEVL
+169 DTWSVDRIEVL

-211 LQVGVGP
+211 LQAGIGT

-223 AAFDTTGALGPR
+223 IAFDTTGALGPR
-235 LSYRFHASD
+235 LSYRFYLSD

-251 ERADTHTTAV
+251 ERADTHTTAF

-266 FDVSPKLTL
+266 FDVSPRLTL
-275 TLDFDYGRQ
+275 TLDYDYGRQ
-284 MPATYYG
+284 MPATYFG
-291 VPAPNGVLDPSL
+291 VPAPNGVLDRTL
-303 RKVNYNVGDAS
+303 RKVNYNVGDAT
-314 ISYYD
+314 ITFYD
-319 QWTRLSASY
+319 QWTRLSATY
-328 RPAAGVTIDNQL
+328 RPAAGVTIDNQV
-340 YYLTSNRQWRNA
+340 YYLTSNRHWRNA
-352 ESYALDAATGL
+352 EAYALDAATGR
-363 VTRSDYLDIGHHQRQ
+363 VTRGDYLELHHHQRQ
-378 IGDRLSARFDGT
+378 VGDRLSARVDGQ

-404 SQITFSGTNNSPYGG
+404 NQITFEGINNAPYGG
-419 ESTVPAHGF
+419 ESTVNAHGF
-428 DPGVFTSPDPT
+428 DPGAFTSPDPT
-439 VPQFSTRARQAAVFA
+439 VPQFRTRTRQAAVFA

-466 VSGLRYDHIAFSREQ
+466 VSGLRYDHIAFHREQ
-481 AATGAGFDKRFANVG
+481 AATGAGFDKRFAHLG
-496 WRTGFVFEVAPTLS
+496 WRTGFVYEIAPTLT

-525 VTLSASQANY
+525 VTLSASQANF

-543 EAGVKQTLLDGHA
+543 EAGVKQTLFDGRA

-584 GRQSSRGIEL
+584 GRQSSRGVEL
-594 TGGARLPHGWTVDA
+594 TGGARLPHGVTVDA

-618 AFNQKVGSA
+618 EFNQTIGGVA
-627 TVSRAGN
+627 HSRAGN
-634 APANV
+634 VPSNV
-639 PQQTANLW
+639 PQQSANLW

-663 YVGGTYGDDANRV
+663 YVGPTYGDDTNRV
-676 QVPSYTVFDASLRWQ
+676 SIPSYTLFDASLRWQ
-691 PTSRTELA
+691 ATSRTDFA
-699 LTLRNLANRAYAVT
+699 LYLRNLANRTYAVT

-725 SRSAELVATM
+725 SRSAQLVATM

>member
-1 MTKTRHTP
+1 MRDAAWS
-9 ARGER
+9 AR
-14 HPAASRRN
+14 ARR
-22 TDAWR
+22 R
-27 VRAARGCTTLLGCA
+27 CTTMLTCA
-41 MATSGALA
+41 MAASGALA
-49 AEAGAPAPDERHAL
+49 VEPAEPAAARDDPHAL
-63 PAINVSTRSAPADP
+63 PTINVTARNVPFDP

-89 LASLDMPA
+89 LASLDTPA
-97 SVETVTADTIDA
+97 SVETVTADAIEA
-109 RGDRTVLDAVTRTAG
+109 RGDRTVLDAVTRATG
-124 FSSAMAPGTGGT
+124 FTNAAAPGNGGT
-136 ASSVRGFRGQ
+136 ALSVRGFGGQ

-154 GVRLMPAADTITFPF
+154 GVRLLPAAGTITFPF
-169 DTWSVERIEVL
+169 DTWSVDRIEVL

-211 LQVGVGP
+211 LQAGIGA

-223 AAFDTTGALGPR
+223 VGFDTTGALGPR
-235 LSYRFHASD
+235 LSYRFYVSD

-251 ERADTHTTAV
+251 ERADTHTTAF

-266 FDVSPKLTL
+266 FDVSPRLTL
-275 TLDFDYGRQ
+275 TLDYDYGRQ
-284 MPATYYG
+284 MPATYFG
-291 VPAPNGVLDPSL
+291 VPAPNGVLDSTL
-303 RKVNYNVGDAS
+303 RKVNYNVGDAT
-314 ISYYD
+314 ITYYD
-319 QWTRLSASY
+319 QWTRLSATY
-328 RPAAGVTIDNQL
+328 RPAAGVTIDNQF
-340 YYLTSNRQWRNA
+340 YYLTSNRHWRNA
-352 ESYALDAATGL
+352 EAYALDAAAGR
-363 VTRSDYLDIGHHQRQ
+363 VTRGDYLELHHHQRQ
-378 IGDRLSARFDGT
+378 VGDRLSARVDGQ

-404 SQITFSGTNNSPYGG
+404 NQITFEGINNSPYGG
-419 ESTVPAHGF
+419 ESTVNAHGF
-428 DPGVFTSPDPT
+428 DPGAFTSPDPT
-439 VPQFSTRARQAAVFA
+439 VPQFRTRTRQAAVFA

-466 VSGLRYDHIAFSREQ
+466 VSGLRYDHIAYHREQ
-481 AATGAGFDKRFANVG
+481 AATGAGFDKHFAHLG
-496 WRTGFVFEVAPTLS
+496 WRTGFVYEIAPTLT

-525 VTLSASQANY
+525 VTLSASQANF

-543 EAGVKQTLLDGHA
+543 EAGVKQTLFDGRA

-584 GRQSSRGIEL
+584 GRQSSRGVEL
-594 TGGARLPHGWTVDA
+594 TGGARLPRGVTVDA

-618 AFNQKVGSA
+618 AFDQTVGGVA
-627 TVSRAGN
+627 HSRAGN
-634 APANV
+634 VPSNV

-663 YVGGTYGDDANRV
+663 YVGPTYGDDANRV
-676 QVPSYTVFDASLRWQ
+676 SIPSYTVFDASLRWQ
-691 PTSRTELA
+691 ATSRTDFA
-699 LTLRNLANRAYAVT
+699 LYLRNLANRTYAVT

-725 SRSAELVATM
+725 SRAAELVATM

>member
-1 MTKTRHTP
+1 MRNAAWS
-9 ARGER
+9 AR
-14 HPAASRRN
+14 ARR
-22 TDAWR
+22 R
-27 VRAARGCTTLLGCA
+27 CTTMLTCA
-41 MATSGALA
+41 MAASGALA
-49 AEAGAPAPDERHAL
+49 VEPAEPAAARDDPHAL
-63 PAINVSTRSAPADP
+63 PTINVTARNVPFDP

-89 LASLDMPA
+89 LASLDTPA
-97 SVETVTADTIDA
+97 SVETVTADAIEA
-109 RGDRTVLDAVTRTAG
+109 RGDRTVLDAVTRATG
-124 FSSAMAPGTGGT
+124 FTNAAAPGNGGT
-136 ASSVRGFRGQ
+136 ALSVRGFGGQ

-154 GVRLMPAADTITFPF
+154 GVRLLPAAGTITFPF
-169 DTWSVERIEVL
+169 DTWSVDRIEVL

-211 LQVGVGP
+211 LQAGIGA

-223 AAFDTTGALGPR
+223 VAFDTTGALGPR
-235 LSYRFHASD
+235 LSYRFYVSD

-251 ERADTHTTAV
+251 ERADTHTTAF

-266 FDVSPKLTL
+266 FDVSPRLTL
-275 TLDFDYGRQ
+275 TLDYDYGRQ
-284 MPATYYG
+284 MPATYFG
-291 VPAPNGVLDPSL
+291 VPAPNGVLDSTL
-303 RKVNYNVGDAS
+303 RKVNYNVGDAT
-314 ISYYD
+314 ITYYD
-319 QWTRLSASY
+319 QWTRLSATY
-328 RPAAGVTIDNQL
+328 RPAAGVTIDNQF
-340 YYLTSNRQWRNA
+340 YYLTSNRHWRNA
-352 ESYALDAATGL
+352 EAYALDAATGR
-363 VTRSDYLDIGHHQRQ
+363 VTRGDYLELQHHQRQ
-378 IGDRLSARFDGT
+378 VGDRLSARVDGQ

-404 SQITFSGTNNSPYGG
+404 NQITFEGINNSPYGG
-419 ESTVPAHGF
+419 ESTVNAHGF
-428 DPGVFTSPDPT
+428 DPGAFTSPDPT
-439 VPQFSTRARQAAVFA
+439 VPQFRTRTRQAAVFA

-466 VSGLRYDHIAFSREQ
+466 VSGLRYDHIAYHREQ
-481 AATGAGFDKRFANVG
+481 AATGAGFDKHFAHLG
-496 WRTGFVFEVAPTLS
+496 WRTGFVYEIAPTLT

-525 VTLSASQANY
+525 VTLSASQANF

-543 EAGVKQTLLDGHA
+543 EAGVKQTLFDGRA

-584 GRQSSRGIEL
+584 GRQSSRGVEL
-594 TGGARLPHGWTVDA
+594 TGGARLPRGMTVDA

-618 AFNQKVGSA
+618 AFDQTVGCVA
-627 TVSRAGN
+627 HSRAGN
-634 APANV
+634 VPSNV

-663 YVGGTYGDDANRV
+663 YVGPTYGDDANRV
-676 QVPSYTVFDASLRWQ
+676 SIPSYTVFDASLRWQ
-691 PTSRTELA
+691 ATSRTDFA
-699 LTLRNLANRAYAVT
+699 LYLRNLANRTYAVT

-725 SRSAELVATM
+725 SRAAELVATM

>member
-1 MTKTRHTP
+1 MLT
-9 ARGER
+9 
-14 HPAASRRN
+14 
-22 TDAWR
+22 
-27 VRAARGCTTLLGCA
+27 CA
-41 MATSGALA
+41 MAASGALA
-49 AEAGAPAPDERHAL
+49 VEPAEPAAARDDPHAL
-63 PAINVSTRSAPADP
+63 PTINVTARNVPFDP

-89 LASLDMPA
+89 LASLDTPA
-97 SVETVTADTIDA
+97 SVETVTAEAIEA
-109 RGDRTVLDAVTRTAG
+109 RGDRTVLDAVTRATG
-124 FSSAMAPGTGGT
+124 FTNAAAPGNGGT
-136 ASSVRGFRGQ
+136 ALSVRGFGGQ

-154 GVRLMPAADTITFPF
+154 GVRLLPAAGTITFPF
-169 DTWSVERIEVL
+169 DTWSVDRIEVL

-211 LQVGVGP
+211 LQAGIGA

-223 AAFDTTGALGPR
+223 VGFDTTGALGPR
-235 LSYRFHASD
+235 LSYRFYVSD

-251 ERADTHTTAV
+251 ERADTHTTAF

-266 FDVSPKLTL
+266 FDVSPRLTL
-275 TLDFDYGRQ
+275 TLDYDYGRQ
-284 MPATYYG
+284 MPATYFG
-291 VPAPNGVLDPSL
+291 VPAPNGVLDSTL
-303 RKVNYNVGDAS
+303 RKVNYNVSDAT
-314 ISYYD
+314 ITYYD
-319 QWTRLSASY
+319 QWTRLSATY
-328 RPAAGVTIDNQL
+328 RPAAGVTIDNQF
-340 YYLTSNRQWRNA
+340 YYLTSNRHWRNA
-352 ESYALDAATGL
+352 EAYALDAATGR
-363 VTRSDYLDIGHHQRQ
+363 VTRGDYLELHHHQRQ
-378 IGDRLSARFDGT
+378 VGDRLSARVDGQ

-404 SQITFSGTNNSPYGG
+404 NQITFEGINNSPYGG
-419 ESTVPAHGF
+419 ESTVNAHGF
-428 DPGVFTSPDPT
+428 DPGAFTSPDPT
-439 VPQFSTRARQAAVFA
+439 VPQFRTRTRQAAVFA
-454 ENRLEVLPRLAW
+454 ENRLEVLPRVAW
-466 VSGLRYDHIAFSREQ
+466 VSGLRYDHIAYHREQ
-481 AATGAGFDKRFANVG
+481 AATGAGFDKHFAHLG
-496 WRTGFVFEVAPTLS
+496 WRTGFVYEIAPTLT

-525 VTLSASQANY
+525 VTLSASQANF

-543 EAGVKQTLLDGHA
+543 EAGVKQTLFDGRA

-584 GRQSSRGIEL
+584 GRQSSRGVEL
-594 TGGARLPHGWTVDA
+594 TGGARLPRGVTVDA

-618 AFNQKVGSA
+618 AFDQTVGGVA
-627 TVSRAGN
+627 HSRAGN
-634 APANV
+634 VPSNV

-663 YVGGTYGDDANRV
+663 YVGPTYGDDANRV
-676 QVPSYTVFDASLRWQ
+676 SIPSYTVFDASLRWQ
-691 PTSRTELA
+691 ATSRTDFA
-699 LTLRNLANRAYAVT
+699 LYLRNLANRTSAVT

-725 SRSAELVATM
+725 SRAAELVATM

>member
-1 MTKTRHTP
+1 
-9 ARGER
+9 
-14 HPAASRRN
+14 
-22 TDAWR
+22 
-27 VRAARGCTTLLGCA
+27 

-49 AEAGAPAPDERHAL
+49 SEAAVPAADDRHAL
-63 PAINVSTRSAPADP
+63 PSIHITARSAAADP

-89 LASLDMPA
+89 LASLDTPA
-97 SVETVTADTIDA
+97 SVETVTAAQIDA

-124 FSSAMAPGTGGT
+124 FASAIAPGTGGT
-136 ASSVRGFRGQ
+136 ALSVRGFSGQ

-154 GVRLMPAADTITFPF
+154 GLRLFPAAGTITFPF
-169 DTWSVERIEVL
+169 DTWSVDRIDVL

-201 KRPQRTRETT
+201 KRPRRTRETT
-211 LQVGVGP
+211 LQFGIGP

-223 AAFDTTGALGPR
+223 VGFDTTGALGPR

-251 ERADTHTTAV
+251 ERADTHTTAF

-266 FDVSPKLTL
+266 FDASPRFTL
-275 TLDFDYGRQ
+275 TLDYDYGRQ

-291 VPAPNGVLDPSL
+291 VPAPHGVLDATL
-303 RKVNYNVGDAS
+303 RKLNYNVGDAT
-314 ISYYD
+314 IAYYD
-319 QWTRLSASY
+319 QWTRLSATY
-328 RPAAGVTIDNQL
+328 RPAAGVTVDNQL
-340 YYLTSNRQWRNA
+340 YYLTSNRHWRNA
-352 ESYALDAATGL
+352 ESYVLDSATGR
-363 VTRSDYLDIGHHQRQ
+363 VARSDYLDIGHHQRQ
-378 IGDRLSARFDGT
+378 VGDRLSARVDGT

-404 SQITFSGTNNSPYGG
+404 NRITFTGTNNAPYGG
-419 ESTVPAHGF
+419 ESTVDAHGF
-428 DPGVFTSPDPT
+428 DPGVFASPDPT
-439 VPQFSTRARQAAVFA
+439 VPQFSTRANQIAVFA

-466 VSGLRYDHIAFSREQ
+466 VSGLRYDHIAFNREQ

-543 EAGVKQTLLDGHA
+543 EAGLKQMLFDGRA

-566 KRNLLSTDPFN
+566 KRNLLGTDPFN

-594 TGGARLPHGWTVDA
+594 TGGARLPLGWTIDA

-618 AFNQKVGSA
+618 AFNQTAGGA

-634 APANV
+634 VPSNV

-663 YVGGTYGDDANRV
+663 YVGATYGDDANRL

-699 LTLRNLANRAYAVT
+699 LYLRNLANRTYAVT

>member
-1 MTKTRHTP
+1 M
-9 ARGER
+9 
-14 HPAASRRN
+14 AA
-22 TDAWR
+22 
-27 VRAARGCTTLLGCA
+27 
-41 MATSGALA
+41 SGALA
-49 AEAGAPAPDERHAL
+49 VEPAEPAAARDDPHAL
-63 PAINVSTRSAPADP
+63 PTINVTARNVPFDP

-89 LASLDMPA
+89 LASLDTPA
-97 SVETVTADTIDA
+97 SVETVTADAIEA
-109 RGDRTVLDAVTRTAG
+109 RGDRTVLDAVTRATG
-124 FSSAMAPGTGGT
+124 FTNAAAPGNGGT
-136 ASSVRGFRGQ
+136 ALSVRGFGGQ

-154 GVRLMPAADTITFPF
+154 GVRLLPAAGTITFPF
-169 DTWSVERIEVL
+169 DTWSVDRIEVL

-211 LQVGVGP
+211 LQAGIGA

-223 AAFDTTGALGPR
+223 VAFDTTGALGPR
-235 LSYRFHASD
+235 LSYRFYVSD

-251 ERADTHTTAV
+251 ERADTHTTAF

-266 FDVSPKLTL
+266 FDVSPRLTL
-275 TLDFDYGRQ
+275 TLDYDYGRQ
-284 MPATYYG
+284 MPATYFG
-291 VPAPNGVLDPSL
+291 VPAPNGVLDSTL
-303 RKVNYNVGDAS
+303 RKVNYNVGDAT
-314 ISYYD
+314 ITHYD
-319 QWTRLSASY
+319 QWTRLSATY
-328 RPAAGVTIDNQL
+328 RPAAGVTIDNQF
-340 YYLTSNRQWRNA
+340 YYLTSNRHWRNA
-352 ESYALDAATGL
+352 EAYALDAATGR
-363 VTRSDYLDIGHHQRQ
+363 VTRGDYLELHHHQRQ
-378 IGDRLSARFDGT
+378 VGDRLSARVDGQ

-404 SQITFSGTNNSPYGG
+404 NQITFEGINNSPYGG
-419 ESTVPAHGF
+419 ESTVNAHGF
-428 DPGVFTSPDPT
+428 DPGAFTSPDPT
-439 VPQFSTRARQAAVFA
+439 VPQFRTRTRQAAVFA
-454 ENRLEVLPRLAW
+454 ENRLELLPRVAW
-466 VSGLRYDHIAFSREQ
+466 VSGLRYDHIAYHREQ
-481 AATGAGFDKRFANVG
+481 AATGAGFDKHFAHLG
-496 WRTGFVFEVAPTLS
+496 WRTGFVYEIAPTLT

-525 VTLSASQANY
+525 VTLSASQANF

-543 EAGVKQTLLDGHA
+543 EAGVKQTLFDGRA

-584 GRQSSRGIEL
+584 GRQSSRGVEL
-594 TGGARLPHGWTVDA
+594 TGGARLPRGVTVDA

-618 AFNQKVGSA
+618 AFDQTVGGVA
-627 TVSRAGN
+627 HSRAGN
-634 APANV
+634 VPSNV

-663 YVGGTYGDDANRV
+663 YVGPTYGDDANRV
-676 QVPSYTVFDASLRWQ
+676 SIPSYTVFDASLRWQ
-691 PTSRTELA
+691 ATSRTDFA
-699 LTLRNLANRAYAVT
+699 LYLRNLANRTYAVT

-725 SRSAELVATM
+725 SRAAELVATM

>member
-1 MTKTRHTP
+1 MRNAAWS
-9 ARGER
+9 AR
-14 HPAASRRN
+14 ARR
-22 TDAWR
+22 R
-27 VRAARGCTTLLGCA
+27 CTTMLTCA
-41 MATSGALA
+41 MAASGALA
-49 AEAGAPAPDERHAL
+49 VEPAEPAAARDDPHAL
-63 PAINVSTRSAPADP
+63 PTINVTARNVPFDP

-89 LASLDMPA
+89 LASLDTPA
-97 SVETVTADTIDA
+97 SVETVTADAIEA
-109 RGDRTVLDAVTRTAG
+109 RGDRTVLDAVTRATG
-124 FSSAMAPGTGGT
+124 FTNAAAPGNGGT
-136 ASSVRGFRGQ
+136 ALSVRGFGGQ

-154 GVRLMPAADTITFPF
+154 GVRLLPAAGTITFPF
-169 DTWSVERIEVL
+169 DTWSVDRIEVL

-211 LQVGVGP
+211 LQAGIGA

-223 AAFDTTGALGPR
+223 VAFDTTGALGPR
-235 LSYRFHASD
+235 LSYRFYVSD

-251 ERADTHTTAV
+251 ERADTHTTAF

-266 FDVSPKLTL
+266 FDVSPRLTL
-275 TLDFDYGRQ
+275 TLDYDYGRQ
-284 MPATYYG
+284 MPATYFG
-291 VPAPNGVLDPSL
+291 VPAPNGVLDSTL
-303 RKVNYNVGDAS
+303 RKVNYNVGDAT
-314 ISYYD
+314 ITYYD
-319 QWTRLSASY
+319 QWTRLSATY
-328 RPAAGVTIDNQL
+328 RPAAGVTIDNQF
-340 YYLTSNRQWRNA
+340 YYLTSNRHWRNA
-352 ESYALDAATGL
+352 EAYALDAATGR
-363 VTRSDYLDIGHHQRQ
+363 VTRGDYLELHHHQRQ
-378 IGDRLSARFDGT
+378 VGDRLSARVDGQ

-404 SQITFSGTNNSPYGG
+404 NQITFEGINNSPYGG
-419 ESTVPAHGF
+419 ESTVNAHGF
-428 DPGVFTSPDPT
+428 DPGAFTSPDPT
-439 VPQFSTRARQAAVFA
+439 VPQFRTRTRQAAVFA
-454 ENRLEVLPRLAW
+454 ENRLEVLPRVAW
-466 VSGLRYDHIAFSREQ
+466 VSGLRYDHIAYHREQ
-481 AATGAGFDKRFANVG
+481 AATGAGFDKHFAHLG
-496 WRTGFVFEVAPTLS
+496 WRTGFVYEIAPTLT

-525 VTLSASQANY
+525 VTLSASQANF

-543 EAGVKQTLLDGHA
+543 EAGVKQTLFDGRA

-584 GRQSSRGIEL
+584 GRQSSRGVEL
-594 TGGARLPHGWTVDA
+594 TGGARLPRGVTVDA

-618 AFNQKVGSA
+618 AFDQTVGGVA
-627 TVSRAGN
+627 HSRAGN
-634 APANV
+634 VPSNV

-663 YVGGTYGDDANRV
+663 YVGPTYGDDANRV
-676 QVPSYTVFDASLRWQ
+676 SIPSYTVFDASLRWQ
-691 PTSRTELA
+691 ATSRTDFA
-699 LTLRNLANRAYAVT
+699 LYLRNLANRTYAVT

-725 SRSAELVATM
+725 SRAAELVATM

>member
-1 MTKTRHTP
+1 MLT
-9 ARGER
+9 
-14 HPAASRRN
+14 
-22 TDAWR
+22 
-27 VRAARGCTTLLGCA
+27 CA
-41 MATSGALA
+41 MAASGALA
-49 AEAGAPAPDERHAL
+49 VEPAEPAAARDDQHAL
-63 PAINVSTRSAPADP
+63 PTINVTARNVPFDP

-89 LASLDMPA
+89 LASLDTPA
-97 SVETVTADTIDA
+97 SVETVTADAIEA
-109 RGDRTVLDAVTRTAG
+109 RGDRTVLDAVTRATG
-124 FSSAMAPGTGGT
+124 FTNAAAPGNGGT
-136 ASSVRGFRGQ
+136 ALSVRGFGGQ

-154 GVRLMPAADTITFPF
+154 GVRLLPAAGTITFPF
-169 DTWSVERIEVL
+169 DTWSVDRIEVL

-211 LQVGVGP
+211 LQAGIGA

-223 AAFDTTGALGPR
+223 VAFDTTGALGPR
-235 LSYRFHASD
+235 LSYRFYVSD

-251 ERADTHTTAV
+251 ERADTHTTAF

-266 FDVSPKLTL
+266 FDVSPRLTL
-275 TLDFDYGRQ
+275 TLDYDYGRQ
-284 MPATYYG
+284 MPATYFG
-291 VPAPNGVLDPSL
+291 VPAPNGVLDSTL
-303 RKVNYNVGDAS
+303 RKVNYNVGDAT
-314 ISYYD
+314 ITYYD
-319 QWTRLSASY
+319 QWTRLSATY
-328 RPAAGVTIDNQL
+328 RPAAGVTIDNQF
-340 YYLTSNRQWRNA
+340 YYLTSNRHWRNA
-352 ESYALDAATGL
+352 EAYALDAATGR
-363 VTRSDYLDIGHHQRQ
+363 VTRGDYLELHHHQRQ
-378 IGDRLSARFDGT
+378 VGDRLSARVDGQ

-404 SQITFSGTNNSPYGG
+404 NQITFEGINNSPYGG
-419 ESTVPAHGF
+419 ESTVNAHGF
-428 DPGVFTSPDPT
+428 DPGAFTSPDPT
-439 VPQFSTRARQAAVFA
+439 VPQFRTRTRQAAVFA
-454 ENRLEVLPRLAW
+454 ENRLELLPRVAW
-466 VSGLRYDHIAFSREQ
+466 VSGLRYDHIAYHREQ
-481 AATGAGFDKRFANVG
+481 AATGAGFDKHFAHLG
-496 WRTGFVFEVAPTLS
+496 WRTGFVYEIAPTLT

-525 VTLSASQANY
+525 VTLSASQANF

-543 EAGVKQTLLDGHA
+543 EAGVKQTLFDGRA

-584 GRQSSRGIEL
+584 GRQSSRGVEL
-594 TGGARLPHGWTVDA
+594 TGGARLPRGVTVDA

-618 AFNQKVGSA
+618 AFDQTVGGVA
-627 TVSRAGN
+627 HSRAGN
-634 APANV
+634 VPSNV

-663 YVGGTYGDDANRV
+663 YVGPTYGDDANRV
-676 QVPSYTVFDASLRWQ
+676 SIPSYTVFDASLRWQ
-691 PTSRTELA
+691 ATSRTDFA
-699 LTLRNLANRAYAVT
+699 LYLRNLANRTYAVT

-725 SRSAELVATM
+725 SRAAELVATM

>member
-1 MTKTRHTP
+1 M
-9 ARGER
+9 
-14 HPAASRRN
+14 AA
-22 TDAWR
+22 
-27 VRAARGCTTLLGCA
+27 
-41 MATSGALA
+41 SGALA
-49 AEAGAPAPDERHAL
+49 VEPAEPAAARDDPHAL
-63 PAINVSTRSAPADP
+63 PTINVTARNVPFDP

-89 LASLDMPA
+89 LASLDTPA
-97 SVETVTADTIDA
+97 SVETVTAEAIEA
-109 RGDRTVLDAVTRTAG
+109 RGDRTVLDAVTRATG
-124 FSSAMAPGTGGT
+124 FTNAAAPGNGGT
-136 ASSVRGFRGQ
+136 ALSVRGFGGQ

-154 GVRLMPAADTITFPF
+154 GVRLLPAAGTITFPF
-169 DTWSVERIEVL
+169 DTWSVDRIEVL

-211 LQVGVGP
+211 LQAGIGA

-223 AAFDTTGALGPR
+223 VAFDTTGALGPR
-235 LSYRFHASD
+235 LSYRFYVSD

-251 ERADTHTTAV
+251 ERADTHTTAF

-266 FDVSPKLTL
+266 FDVSPRLTL
-275 TLDFDYGRQ
+275 TLDYDYGRQ
-284 MPATYYG
+284 MPATYFG
-291 VPAPNGVLDPSL
+291 VPAPNGVLDSTL
-303 RKVNYNVGDAS
+303 RKVNYNVGDAT
-314 ISYYD
+314 ITYYD
-319 QWTRLSASY
+319 QWTRLSATY
-328 RPAAGVTIDNQL
+328 RPAAGVTIDNQF
-340 YYLTSNRQWRNA
+340 YYLTSNRHWRNA
-352 ESYALDAATGL
+352 EAYALDAAAGR
-363 VTRSDYLDIGHHQRQ
+363 VTRGDYLELHHHQRQ
-378 IGDRLSARFDGT
+378 VGDRLSARVDGQ

-404 SQITFSGTNNSPYGG
+404 NQITFEGINNSPYGG
-419 ESTVPAHGF
+419 ESTVNAHGF
-428 DPGVFTSPDPT
+428 DPGAFTSPDPT
-439 VPQFSTRARQAAVFA
+439 VPQFRTRTRQAAVFA
-454 ENRLEVLPRLAW
+454 ENRLELLPRVAW
-466 VSGLRYDHIAFSREQ
+466 VSGLRYDHIAYHREQ
-481 AATGAGFDKRFANVG
+481 AATGAGFDKHFAHLG
-496 WRTGFVFEVAPTLS
+496 WRTGFVYEIAPTLT

-525 VTLSASQANY
+525 VTLSASQANF

-543 EAGVKQTLLDGHA
+543 EAGVKQTLFDGRA

-584 GRQSSRGIEL
+584 GRQSSRGVEL
-594 TGGARLPHGWTVDA
+594 TGGARLPRGMTVDA

-618 AFNQKVGSA
+618 AFDQTVGGVA
-627 TVSRAGN
+627 HSRAGN
-634 APANV
+634 VPSNV

-663 YVGGTYGDDANRV
+663 YVGPTYGDDANRV
-676 QVPSYTVFDASLRWQ
+676 SIPSYTVFDASLRWQ
-691 PTSRTELA
+691 ATSRTDFA
-699 LTLRNLANRAYAVT
+699 LYLRNLANRTYAVT

-725 SRSAELVATM
+725 SRAAELVATM

>member
-1 MTKTRHTP
+1 M
-9 ARGER
+9 
-14 HPAASRRN
+14 AA
-22 TDAWR
+22 
-27 VRAARGCTTLLGCA
+27 
-41 MATSGALA
+41 SGALA
-49 AEAGAPAPDERHAL
+49 VEPAEPATAQDDKHAL
-63 PAINVSTRSAPADP
+63 PTINVTARNVPADP

-89 LASLDMPA
+89 LASLDTPA
-97 SVETVTADTIDA
+97 SVETVTAAAIDA
-109 RGDRTVLDAVTRTAG
+109 RGDRTVLDAVTRATG
-124 FSSAMAPGTGGT
+124 FTNAAAPGNGGT
-136 ASSVRGFRGQ
+136 ALGVRGFRGQ

-154 GVRLMPAADTITFPF
+154 GVRLLPAAGTITFPF
-169 DTWSVERIEVL
+169 DTWSVDRIEVL

-211 LQVGVGP
+211 LQAGIGA

-223 AAFDTTGALGPR
+223 LAFDTTGALGPR
-235 LSYRFHASD
+235 LSYRFYLSD

-251 ERADTHTTAV
+251 ERADTHTTAF

-266 FDVSPKLTL
+266 FDVSPRLTL
-275 TLDFDYGRQ
+275 TLDYDYGRQ
-284 MPATYYG
+284 MPATYFG
-291 VPAPNGVLDPSL
+291 VPAPNGVLDPTL
-303 RKVNYNVGDAS
+303 RKINYNVGDAT
-314 ISYYD
+314 ITYYD
-319 QWTRLSASY
+319 QWTRLSATY
-328 RPAAGVTIDNQL
+328 RPAAGVTIDNQV
-340 YYLTSNRQWRNA
+340 YYLTSNRHWRNA
-352 ESYALDAATGL
+352 EAYALDAATGR
-363 VTRSDYLDIGHHQRQ
+363 VTRGDYLELHHHQRQ
-378 IGDRLSARFDGT
+378 VGDRLSARVDGQ

-404 SQITFSGTNNSPYGG
+404 NQITFEGINNAPYGG
-419 ESTVPAHGF
+419 ESTVNAHGF
-428 DPGVFTSPDPT
+428 DPGAFTSPDPT
-439 VPQFSTRARQAAVFA
+439 VPQFRTRTRQAAVFA

-466 VSGLRYDHIAFSREQ
+466 VSGLRYDHIAFHREQ
-481 AATGAGFDKRFANVG
+481 AATGAGFDKRFAHLG
-496 WRTGFVFEVAPTLS
+496 WRTGFVYEIAPTLT

-525 VTLSASQANY
+525 VTLSASQANF

-543 EAGVKQTLLDGHA
+543 EAGVKQTLFDGRA

-584 GRQSSRGIEL
+584 GRQSSRGVEL
-594 TGGARLPHGWTVDA
+594 TGGARLPHGVTVDA

-618 AFNQKVGSA
+618 EFNQTIGGVA
-627 TVSRAGN
+627 HSRAGN
-634 APANV
+634 VPSNV
-639 PQQTANLW
+639 PQQSANLW

-663 YVGGTYGDDANRV
+663 YVGPTYGDDANRV
-676 QVPSYTVFDASLRWQ
+676 SIPSYTLFDASLRWQ
-691 PTSRTELA
+691 ATSRTDFA
-699 LTLRNLANRAYAVT
+699 LYLRNLANRTYAVT

-725 SRSAELVATM
+725 SRSAQLVATM

>member
-1 MTKTRHTP
+1 M
-9 ARGER
+9 
-14 HPAASRRN
+14 AA
-22 TDAWR
+22 
-27 VRAARGCTTLLGCA
+27 
-41 MATSGALA
+41 SGALA
-49 AEAGAPAPDERHAL
+49 VEPAEPAAARDDPHAL
-63 PAINVSTRSAPADP
+63 PTINVTARNVPFDP

-89 LASLDMPA
+89 LASLDTPA
-97 SVETVTADTIDA
+97 SVETVTADAIEA
-109 RGDRTVLDAVTRTAG
+109 RGDRTVLDAVTRATG
-124 FSSAMAPGTGGT
+124 FTNAAAPGNGGT
-136 ASSVRGFRGQ
+136 ALSVRGFGGQ

-154 GVRLMPAADTITFPF
+154 GVRLLPAAGTITFPF
-169 DTWSVERIEVL
+169 DTWSVDRIEVL

-211 LQVGVGP
+211 LQAGIGA

-223 AAFDTTGALGPR
+223 VAFDTTGALGPR
-235 LSYRFHASD
+235 LSYRFYVSD

-251 ERADTHTTAV
+251 ERADTHTTAF

-266 FDVSPKLTL
+266 FDVSPRLTL
-275 TLDFDYGRQ
+275 TLDYDYGRQ
-284 MPATYYG
+284 MPATYFG
-291 VPAPNGVLDPSL
+291 VPAPNGVLDSTL
-303 RKVNYNVGDAS
+303 RKVNYNVGDAT
-314 ISYYD
+314 ITYYD
-319 QWTRLSASY
+319 QWTRLSATY
-328 RPAAGVTIDNQL
+328 RPAAGVTIDNQF
-340 YYLTSNRQWRNA
+340 YYLTSNRHWRNA
-352 ESYALDAATGL
+352 EAYALDAAAGR
-363 VTRSDYLDIGHHQRQ
+363 VTRGDYLELHHHQRQ
-378 IGDRLSARFDGT
+378 VGDRLSARVDGQ

-404 SQITFSGTNNSPYGG
+404 NQITFEGVNNSPYGG
-419 ESTVPAHGF
+419 ESTVNAHGF
-428 DPGVFTSPDPT
+428 DPGAFTSPDPT
-439 VPQFSTRARQAAVFA
+439 VPQFRTRTRQAAVFA
-454 ENRLEVLPRLAW
+454 ENRLELLPRVAW
-466 VSGLRYDHIAFSREQ
+466 VSGLRYDHIAYHREQ
-481 AATGAGFDKRFANVG
+481 AATGAGFDKHFAHLG
-496 WRTGFVFEVAPTLS
+496 WRTGFVYEIAPTLT

-525 VTLSASQANY
+525 VTLSASQANF

-543 EAGVKQTLLDGHA
+543 EAGVKQTLFDGRA

-584 GRQSSRGIEL
+584 GRQSSRGVEL
-594 TGGARLPHGWTVDA
+594 TGGARLPRGVTVDA

-618 AFNQKVGSA
+618 AFDQTVGGVA
-627 TVSRAGN
+627 HSRAGN
-634 APANV
+634 VPSNV

-663 YVGGTYGDDANRV
+663 YVGPTYGDDANRV
-676 QVPSYTVFDASLRWQ
+676 SIPSYTVFDASLRWQ
-691 PTSRTELA
+691 ATSRTDFA
-699 LTLRNLANRAYAVT
+699 LYLRNLANRTYAVT

-725 SRSAELVATM
+725 SRAAELVATM

>member
-1 MTKTRHTP
+1 M
-9 ARGER
+9 
-14 HPAASRRN
+14 AA
-22 TDAWR
+22 
-27 VRAARGCTTLLGCA
+27 
-41 MATSGALA
+41 SGALA
-49 AEAGAPAPDERHAL
+49 VEPAEPAAARDDPHAL
-63 PAINVSTRSAPADP
+63 PTINVTARNVPFDP

-89 LASLDMPA
+89 LASLDTPA
-97 SVETVTADTIDA
+97 SVETVTADAIEA
-109 RGDRTVLDAVTRTAG
+109 RGDRTVLDAVTRATG
-124 FSSAMAPGTGGT
+124 FTNAAAPGNGGT
-136 ASSVRGFRGQ
+136 ALSVRGFGGQ

-154 GVRLMPAADTITFPF
+154 GVRLLPAAGTITFPF
-169 DTWSVERIEVL
+169 DTWSVDRIEVL

-211 LQVGVGP
+211 LQAGIGA

-223 AAFDTTGALGPR
+223 VAFDTTGALGPR
-235 LSYRFHASD
+235 LSYRFYVSD

-251 ERADTHTTAV
+251 ERADTHTTAF

-266 FDVSPKLTL
+266 FDVSPRLTL
-275 TLDFDYGRQ
+275 TLDYDYGRQ
-284 MPATYYG
+284 MPATYFG
-291 VPAPNGVLDPSL
+291 VPAPNGVLDSTL
-303 RKVNYNVGDAS
+303 RKVNYNVGDAT
-314 ISYYD
+314 ITYYD
-319 QWTRLSASY
+319 QWTRLSATY
-328 RPAAGVTIDNQL
+328 RPAAGVTIDNQF
-340 YYLTSNRQWRNA
+340 YYLTSNRHWRNA
-352 ESYALDAATGL
+352 EAYALDAATGR
-363 VTRSDYLDIGHHQRQ
+363 VTRGDYLELHHHQRQ
-378 IGDRLSARFDGT
+378 VGDRLSARVDGQ

-404 SQITFSGTNNSPYGG
+404 NQITFEGINNSPYGG
-419 ESTVPAHGF
+419 ESTVNAHGF
-428 DPGVFTSPDPT
+428 DPGAFTSPDPT
-439 VPQFSTRARQAAVFA
+439 VPQFRTRTRQAAVFA
-454 ENRLEVLPRLAW
+454 ENRLEVLPRVAW
-466 VSGLRYDHIAFSREQ
+466 VSGLRYDHIAYHREQ
-481 AATGAGFDKRFANVG
+481 AATGAGFDKHFAHLG
-496 WRTGFVFEVAPTLS
+496 WRTGFVYEIAPTLT

-525 VTLSASQANY
+525 VTLSASQANF

-543 EAGVKQTLLDGHA
+543 EAGVKQTLFDGRA

-584 GRQSSRGIEL
+584 GRQSSRGVEL
-594 TGGARLPHGWTVDA
+594 TGGARLPRGVTVDA

-618 AFNQKVGSA
+618 AFDQTVGGVA
-627 TVSRAGN
+627 HSRAGN
-634 APANV
+634 VPSNV

-663 YVGGTYGDDANRV
+663 YVGPTYGDDANRV
-676 QVPSYTVFDASLRWQ
+676 SIPSYTVFDASLRWQ
-691 PTSRTELA
+691 ATSRTDFA
-699 LTLRNLANRAYAVT
+699 LYLRNLANRTYAVT

-725 SRSAELVATM
+725 SRAAELVATM

>member
-1 MTKTRHTP
+1 MLT
-9 ARGER
+9 
-14 HPAASRRN
+14 
-22 TDAWR
+22 
-27 VRAARGCTTLLGCA
+27 CA
-41 MATSGALA
+41 MAASGALA
-49 AEAGAPAPDERHAL
+49 VEPAEPAAARDDQHAL
-63 PAINVSTRSAPADP
+63 PTINVTARNVPFDP

-89 LASLDMPA
+89 LASLDTPA
-97 SVETVTADTIDA
+97 SVETVTADAIEA
-109 RGDRTVLDAVTRTAG
+109 RGDRTVLDAVTRATG
-124 FSSAMAPGTGGT
+124 FTNAAAPGNGGT
-136 ASSVRGFRGQ
+136 ALSVRGFGGQ

-154 GVRLMPAADTITFPF
+154 GVRLLPAAGTITFPF
-169 DTWSVERIEVL
+169 DTWSVDRIEVL

-211 LQVGVGP
+211 LQAGIGA

-223 AAFDTTGALGPR
+223 VAFDTTGARGPR
-235 LSYRFHASD
+235 LSYRFYVSD

-251 ERADTHTTAV
+251 ERADTHTTAF

-266 FDVSPKLTL
+266 FDVSPRLTL
-275 TLDFDYGRQ
+275 TLDYDYGRQ
-284 MPATYYG
+284 MPATYFG
-291 VPAPNGVLDPSL
+291 VPAPNGVLDSTL
-303 RKVNYNVGDAS
+303 RKVNYNVGDAT
-314 ISYYD
+314 ITYYD
-319 QWTRLSASY
+319 QWTRLSATY
-328 RPAAGVTIDNQL
+328 RPAAGVTIDNQF
-340 YYLTSNRQWRNA
+340 YYLTSNRHWRNA
-352 ESYALDAATGL
+352 EAYALDAAAGR
-363 VTRSDYLDIGHHQRQ
+363 VTRGDYLELHHHQRQ
-378 IGDRLSARFDGT
+378 VGDRLSARVDGQ

-404 SQITFSGTNNSPYGG
+404 NQITFEGINNSPYGG
-419 ESTVPAHGF
+419 ESTVNAHGF
-428 DPGVFTSPDPT
+428 DPGAFTSPDPT
-439 VPQFSTRARQAAVFA
+439 VPQFRTRTRQAAVFA
-454 ENRLEVLPRLAW
+454 ENRLEVLPRVAW
-466 VSGLRYDHIAFSREQ
+466 VSGLRYDHIAYHREQ
-481 AATGAGFDKRFANVG
+481 AATGAGFDKHFAHLG
-496 WRTGFVFEVAPTLS
+496 WRTGFVYEIAPTLT

-525 VTLSASQANY
+525 VTLSASQANF

-543 EAGVKQTLLDGHA
+543 EAGVKQTLFDGRA

-584 GRQSSRGIEL
+584 GRQSSRGVEL
-594 TGGARLPHGWTVDA
+594 TGGARLPRGVTVDA

-618 AFNQKVGSA
+618 AFDQTVGGVA
-627 TVSRAGN
+627 HSRAGN
-634 APANV
+634 VPSNV

-663 YVGGTYGDDANRV
+663 YVGPTYGDDANRV
-676 QVPSYTVFDASLRWQ
+676 SIPSYTVFDASLRWQ
-691 PTSRTELA
+691 ATSRTDFA
-699 LTLRNLANRAYAVT
+699 LYLRNLANRTYAVT

-725 SRSAELVATM
+725 SRAAELVATM

>member
-1 MTKTRHTP
+1 M
-9 ARGER
+9 
-14 HPAASRRN
+14 AA
-22 TDAWR
+22 
-27 VRAARGCTTLLGCA
+27 
-41 MATSGALA
+41 SGALA
-49 AEAGAPAPDERHAL
+49 VEPAEPAAARDDPHAL
-63 PAINVSTRSAPADP
+63 PTINVTARNVPFDP

-89 LASLDMPA
+89 LASLDTPA
-97 SVETVTADTIDA
+97 SVETVTADAIEA
-109 RGDRTVLDAVTRTAG
+109 RGDRTVLDAVTRATG
-124 FSSAMAPGTGGT
+124 FTNAAAPGNGGT
-136 ASSVRGFRGQ
+136 ALSVRGFGGQ

-154 GVRLMPAADTITFPF
+154 GVRLLPAAGTITFPF
-169 DTWSVERIEVL
+169 DTWSVDRIEVL

-211 LQVGVGP
+211 LQAGIGA

-223 AAFDTTGALGPR
+223 VGFDTTGALGPR
-235 LSYRFHASD
+235 LSYRFYVSD

-251 ERADTHTTAV
+251 ERADTHTTAF

-266 FDVSPKLTL
+266 FDVSPRLTL
-275 TLDFDYGRQ
+275 TLDYDYGRQ
-284 MPATYYG
+284 MPATYFG
-291 VPAPNGVLDPSL
+291 VPAPNGVLDSTL
-303 RKVNYNVGDAS
+303 RKVNYNVGDAT
-314 ISYYD
+314 ITYYD
-319 QWTRLSASY
+319 QWTRLSATY
-328 RPAAGVTIDNQL
+328 RPAAGVTIDNQF
-340 YYLTSNRQWRNA
+340 YYLTSNRHWRNA
-352 ESYALDAATGL
+352 EAYALDAAAGR
-363 VTRSDYLDIGHHQRQ
+363 VTRGDYLELHHHQRQ
-378 IGDRLSARFDGT
+378 VGDRLSARVDGQ

-404 SQITFSGTNNSPYGG
+404 NQITFEGINNSPYGG
-419 ESTVPAHGF
+419 ESTVNAHGF
-428 DPGVFTSPDPT
+428 DPGAFTSPDPT
-439 VPQFSTRARQAAVFA
+439 VPQFRTRTRQAAVFA
-454 ENRLEVLPRLAW
+454 ENRLELLPRVAW
-466 VSGLRYDHIAFSREQ
+466 VSGLRYDHIAYHREQ
-481 AATGAGFDKRFANVG
+481 AATGAGFDKHFAHLG
-496 WRTGFVFEVAPTLS
+496 WRTGFVYEIAPTLT

-525 VTLSASQANY
+525 VTLSASQANF

-543 EAGVKQTLLDGHA
+543 EAGVKQTLFDGRA

-584 GRQSSRGIEL
+584 GRQSSRGVEL
-594 TGGARLPHGWTVDA
+594 TGGARLPRGMTVDA

-618 AFNQKVGSA
+618 AFDQTVGGVA
-627 TVSRAGN
+627 HSRAGN
-634 APANV
+634 VPSNV

-663 YVGGTYGDDANRV
+663 YVGPTYGDDANRV
-676 QVPSYTVFDASLRWQ
+676 SIPSYTVFDASLRWQ
-691 PTSRTELA
+691 ATSRTDFA
-699 LTLRNLANRAYAVT
+699 LYLRNLANRTYAVT

-725 SRSAELVATM
+725 SRAAELVATM

>member
-1 MTKTRHTP
+1 MLT
-9 ARGER
+9 
-14 HPAASRRN
+14 
-22 TDAWR
+22 
-27 VRAARGCTTLLGCA
+27 CA
-41 MATSGALA
+41 MAASGALA
-49 AEAGAPAPDERHAL
+49 VEPAEPAAARDDPHAL
-63 PAINVSTRSAPADP
+63 PTINVTARNVPFDP

-89 LASLDMPA
+89 LASLDTPA
-97 SVETVTADTIDA
+97 SVETVTADAIEA
-109 RGDRTVLDAVTRTAG
+109 RGDRTVLDAVTRATG
-124 FSSAMAPGTGGT
+124 FTNAAAPGNGGT
-136 ASSVRGFRGQ
+136 ALSVRGFGGQ

-154 GVRLMPAADTITFPF
+154 GVRLLPAAGTITFPF
-169 DTWSVERIEVL
+169 DTWSVDRIEVL

-211 LQVGVGP
+211 LQAGIGA

-223 AAFDTTGALGPR
+223 VAFDTTGALGPR
-235 LSYRFHASD
+235 LSYRFYVSD

-251 ERADTHTTAV
+251 ERADTHTTAF

-266 FDVSPKLTL
+266 FDVSPRLTL
-275 TLDFDYGRQ
+275 TLDYDYGRQ
-284 MPATYYG
+284 MPATYFG
-291 VPAPNGVLDPSL
+291 VPAPNGVLDSTL
-303 RKVNYNVGDAS
+303 RKVNYNVGDAT
-314 ISYYD
+314 ITYYD
-319 QWTRLSASY
+319 QWTRLSATY
-328 RPAAGVTIDNQL
+328 RPAAGVTIDNQF
-340 YYLTSNRQWRNA
+340 YYLTSNRHWRNA
-352 ESYALDAATGL
+352 EAYALDAATGR
-363 VTRSDYLDIGHHQRQ
+363 VTRGDYLELHHHQRQ
-378 IGDRLSARFDGT
+378 VGDRLSARVDGQ

-404 SQITFSGTNNSPYGG
+404 NQITFEGINNSPYGG
-419 ESTVPAHGF
+419 ESTVNAHGF
-428 DPGVFTSPDPT
+428 DPGAFTSPDPT
-439 VPQFSTRARQAAVFA
+439 VPQFRTRTRQAAVFA
-454 ENRLEVLPRLAW
+454 ENRLEVLPRVAW
-466 VSGLRYDHIAFSREQ
+466 VSGLRYDHIAYHREQ
-481 AATGAGFDKRFANVG
+481 AATGAGFDKHFAHLG
-496 WRTGFVFEVAPTLS
+496 WRTGFVYEIAPTLT

-525 VTLSASQANY
+525 VTLSASQANF

-543 EAGVKQTLLDGHA
+543 EAGVKQTLFDGRA

-584 GRQSSRGIEL
+584 GRQSSRGVEL
-594 TGGARLPHGWTVDA
+594 TGGARLPRGVTVDA

-618 AFNQKVGSA
+618 AFDQTVGGVA
-627 TVSRAGN
+627 HSRAGN
-634 APANV
+634 VPSNV

-663 YVGGTYGDDANRV
+663 YVGPTYGDDANRV
-676 QVPSYTVFDASLRWQ
+676 SIPSYTVFDASLRWQ
-691 PTSRTELA
+691 ATSRTDFA
-699 LTLRNLANRAYAVT
+699 LYLRNLANRTYAVT

-725 SRSAELVATM
+725 SRAAELVATM

>member
-1 MTKTRHTP
+1 M
-9 ARGER
+9 
-14 HPAASRRN
+14 AA
-22 TDAWR
+22 
-27 VRAARGCTTLLGCA
+27 
-41 MATSGALA
+41 SGALA
-49 AEAGAPAPDERHAL
+49 VEPAEPAAARDDPHAL
-63 PAINVSTRSAPADP
+63 PTINVTARNVPFDP

-89 LASLDMPA
+89 LASLDTPA
-97 SVETVTADTIDA
+97 SVETVTADAIEA
-109 RGDRTVLDAVTRTAG
+109 RGDRTVLDAVTRATG
-124 FSSAMAPGTGGT
+124 FTNAAAPGNGGT
-136 ASSVRGFRGQ
+136 ALSVRGFGGQ

-154 GVRLMPAADTITFPF
+154 GVRLLPAAGTITFPF
-169 DTWSVERIEVL
+169 DTWSVDRIEVL

-211 LQVGVGP
+211 LQAGIGA

-223 AAFDTTGALGPR
+223 VGFDTTGALGPR
-235 LSYRFHASD
+235 LSYRFYVSD

-251 ERADTHTTAV
+251 ERADTHTTAF

-266 FDVSPKLTL
+266 FDVSPRLTL
-275 TLDFDYGRQ
+275 TLDYDYGRQ
-284 MPATYYG
+284 MPATYFG
-291 VPAPNGVLDPSL
+291 VPAPNGVLDSTL
-303 RKVNYNVGDAS
+303 RKVNYNVGDAT
-314 ISYYD
+314 ITYYD
-319 QWTRLSASY
+319 QWTRLSATY
-328 RPAAGVTIDNQL
+328 RPAAGVTIDNQF
-340 YYLTSNRQWRNA
+340 YYLTSNRHWRNA
-352 ESYALDAATGL
+352 EAYALDAAAGR
-363 VTRSDYLDIGHHQRQ
+363 VTRGDYLELHHHQRQ
-378 IGDRLSARFDGT
+378 VGDRLSARVDGQ

-404 SQITFSGTNNSPYGG
+404 NQITFEGINNSPYGG
-419 ESTVPAHGF
+419 ESTVNAHGF
-428 DPGVFTSPDPT
+428 DPGAFTSPDPT
-439 VPQFSTRARQAAVFA
+439 VPQFRTRTRQAAVFA

-466 VSGLRYDHIAFSREQ
+466 VSGLRYDHIAYHREQ
-481 AATGAGFDKRFANVG
+481 AATGAGFDKHFAHLG
-496 WRTGFVFEVAPTLS
+496 WRTGFVYEIAPTLT

-525 VTLSASQANY
+525 VTLSASQANF

-543 EAGVKQTLLDGHA
+543 EAGVKQTLFDGRA

-584 GRQSSRGIEL
+584 GRQSSRGVEL
-594 TGGARLPHGWTVDA
+594 TGGARLPRGVTVDA

-618 AFNQKVGSA
+618 AFDQTVGGVA
-627 TVSRAGN
+627 HSRAGN
-634 APANV
+634 VPSNV

-663 YVGGTYGDDANRV
+663 YVGPTYGDDANRV
-676 QVPSYTVFDASLRWQ
+676 SIPSYTVFDASLRWQ
-691 PTSRTELA
+691 ATSRTDFA
-699 LTLRNLANRAYAVT
+699 LYLRNLANRTYAVT

-725 SRSAELVATM
+725 SRAAELVATM

>member
-1 MTKTRHTP
+1 MLT
-9 ARGER
+9 
-14 HPAASRRN
+14 
-22 TDAWR
+22 
-27 VRAARGCTTLLGCA
+27 CA
-41 MATSGALA
+41 MAASGALA
-49 AEAGAPAPDERHAL
+49 VEPAEPAAARDDPHAL
-63 PAINVSTRSAPADP
+63 PTINVTARNVPFDP

-89 LASLDMPA
+89 LASLDTPA
-97 SVETVTADTIDA
+97 SVETVTADAIEA
-109 RGDRTVLDAVTRTAG
+109 RGDRTVLDAVTRATG
-124 FSSAMAPGTGGT
+124 FTNAAAPGNGGT
-136 ASSVRGFRGQ
+136 ALSVRGFGGQ

-154 GVRLMPAADTITFPF
+154 GVRLLPAAGTITFPF
-169 DTWSVERIEVL
+169 DTWSVDRIEVL

-211 LQVGVGP
+211 LQAGIGA

-223 AAFDTTGALGPR
+223 VAFDTTGALGPL
-235 LSYRFHASD
+235 LSYRFYVSD

-251 ERADTHTTAV
+251 ERADMHTTAF

-266 FDVSPKLTL
+266 FDVSPRLTL
-275 TLDFDYGRQ
+275 TLDYDYGRQ
-284 MPATYYG
+284 MPATYFG
-291 VPAPNGVLDPSL
+291 VPAPNGVLDSTL
-303 RKVNYNVGDAS
+303 RKVNYNVGDAT
-314 ISYYD
+314 ITYYD
-319 QWTRLSASY
+319 QWTRLSATY
-328 RPAAGVTIDNQL
+328 RPAAGVTIDNQF
-340 YYLTSNRQWRNA
+340 YYLTSNRHWRNA
-352 ESYALDAATGL
+352 EAYALDAATGR
-363 VTRSDYLDIGHHQRQ
+363 VTRGDYLELHHHQRQ
-378 IGDRLSARFDGT
+378 VGDRLSARVDGQ

-404 SQITFSGTNNSPYGG
+404 NQITFEGVNNSPYGG
-419 ESTVPAHGF
+419 ESTVNAHGF
-428 DPGVFTSPDPT
+428 DPGAFTSPDPT
-439 VPQFSTRARQAAVFA
+439 VPQFRTRTRQAAVFA
-454 ENRLEVLPRLAW
+454 ENRLELLPRVAW
-466 VSGLRYDHIAFSREQ
+466 VSGLRYDHIAYHREQ
-481 AATGAGFDKRFANVG
+481 AATGAGFDKHFAHLG
-496 WRTGFVFEVAPTLS
+496 WRTGFVYEIAPTLT

-525 VTLSASQANY
+525 VTLSASQANF

-543 EAGVKQTLLDGHA
+543 EAGVKQTLFDGRA

-584 GRQSSRGIEL
+584 GRQSSRGVEL
-594 TGGARLPHGWTVDA
+594 TGGARLPRGVTVDA

-618 AFNQKVGSA
+618 AFDQTVGGVA
-627 TVSRAGN
+627 HSRAGN
-634 APANV
+634 VPSNV

-663 YVGGTYGDDANRV
+663 YVGPTYGDDANRV
-676 QVPSYTVFDASLRWQ
+676 SIPSYTVFDASLRWQ
-691 PTSRTELA
+691 ATSRTDFA
-699 LTLRNLANRAYAVT
+699 LYLRNLANRTYAVT

-725 SRSAELVATM
+725 SRAAELVATM

>member
-1 MTKTRHTP
+1 
-9 ARGER
+9 
-14 HPAASRRN
+14 
-22 TDAWR
+22 
-27 VRAARGCTTLLGCA
+27 
-41 MATSGALA
+41 MATTGALA
-49 AEAGAPAPDERHAL
+49 AEAAASASGSAPDDRHAL
-63 PAINVSTRSAPADP
+63 PAINVTASSAPADP

-89 LASLDMPA
+89 LASLDTPA

-109 RGDRTVLDAVTRTAG
+109 RGDRTVLEAVTRTAG
-124 FSSAMAPGTGGT
+124 FASAIAPGTGGT
-136 ASSVRGFRGQ
+136 ALSVRGFSGQ

-154 GVRLMPAADTITFPF
+154 GVRLMPAAGTITFPF
-169 DTWSVERIEVL
+169 DTWSVARIEVL

-211 LQVGVGP
+211 LQAGVGP

-223 AAFDTTGALGPR
+223 FAFDTTGALGPR
-235 LSYRFHASD
+235 LSYRFYASD

-251 ERADTHTTAV
+251 ERADTHTTAF
-261 GGALK
+261 GGALT
-266 FDVSPKLTL
+266 FDVSPQLTL
-275 TLDFDYGRQ
+275 TLDYDYGRQ

-291 VPAPNGVLDPSL
+291 VPAPHGVLDPSL
-303 RKVNYNVGDAS
+303 RKLNYTVGDAT

-328 RPAAGVTIDNQL
+328 RPAPGVTIDNQL
-340 YYLTSNRQWRNA
+340 YYLTSNRHWRNA
-352 ESYALDAATGL
+352 ESYVLDPATGR
-363 VTRSDYLDIGHHQRQ
+363 VTRGDYLDIGHHQRQ
-378 IGDRLSARFDGT
+378 IGDRLSARFDGM

-404 SQITFSGTNNSPYGG
+404 SQITFSGINNSPYGG
-419 ESTVPAHGF
+419 ETTVPAHGF

-454 ENRLEVLPRLAW
+454 ENRLQVLPRLAW

-496 WRTGFVFEVAPTLS
+496 WRTGVVFDIAPTFT
-510 AYAQYTTGAEGLGSL
+510 AYAQYTTGAEGVGSL
-525 VTLSASQANY
+525 VTLSASQMNV

-543 EAGVKQTLLDGHA
+543 EAGLKQTLLDGRA

-584 GRQSSRGIEL
+584 GRQSSRGVEL
-594 TGGARLPHGWTVDA
+594 TGGARLPHGWTIDA

-618 AFNQKVGSA
+618 AFNQTVGGA

-634 APANV
+634 VPSGV

-656 QANAGVR
+656 HANAGVR
-663 YVGGTYGDDANRV
+663 YVGATYGDEANRV

-699 LTLRNLANRAYAVT
+699 LYLRNLANRTYAVT

>member
-1 MTKTRHTP
+1 MTRTTPSP
-9 ARGER
+9 AR
-14 HPAASRRN
+14 RRSPPRRRG
-22 TDAWR
+22 AWLAHTR
-27 VRAARGCTTLLGCA
+27 RGCTTMLTCA
-41 MATSGALA
+41 MTTSGALA
-49 AEAGAPAPDERHAL
+49 AQAAAADAAPHAL
-63 PAINVSTRSAPADP
+63 PTIDVTAQGAPLDP
-77 LTQPL
+77 LSRVL
-82 ETGSRLG
+82 DTGSRLG
-89 LASLDMPA
+89 LASLDTPA
-97 SVETVTADTIDA
+97 SVESVTAEAIAT
-109 RGDRTVLDAVTRTAG
+109 RGDRTVLDAVTRATG
-124 FSSAMAPGTGGT
+124 FSSAAAPGNGGT
-136 ASSVRGFRGQ
+136 ALSVRGFSGQ

-154 GVRLMPAADTITFPF
+154 GVRLLPAAGTITFPF

-201 KRPQRTRETT
+201 KRPQPVRETT
-211 LQVGVGP
+211 LQTGVDTG
-218 DGAKR
+218 GGKR
-223 AAFDTTGALGPR
+223 VAFDTTGALGPR
-235 LSYRFHASD
+235 LSYRFYASD

-266 FDVSPKLTL
+266 FDASAKLTL

-291 VPAPNGVLDPSL
+291 VPAPNGVLGPSL
-303 RKVNYNVGDAS
+303 RKLNYDVGDAT
-314 ISYYD
+314 IAYYD
-319 QWTRLSASY
+319 QWTRLSARY
-328 RPAAGVTIDNQL
+328 RPTAGVTIDNQL
-340 YYLTSNRQWRNA
+340 YYLTSNRHWRNA

-363 VTRSDYLDIGHHQRQ
+363 VTRGDYLDIGHHQRQ

-428 DPGVFTSPDPT
+428 DPGSFASPDPT

-454 ENRLEVLPRLAW
+454 ENRLDVLPRLAW

-481 AATGAGFDKRFANVG
+481 AASGAGFDKRFANVG

-525 VTLSASQANY
+525 LTLSASQANY

-543 EAGVKQTLLDGHA
+543 EAGVKQTLLDGRA
-556 YWTFAVYDIT
+556 YWTFAAYDIT
-566 KRNLLSTDPFN
+566 KRNLLSADPFN
-577 PALRQQV
+577 PALRRQV

-594 TGGARLPHGWTVDA
+594 TGGARLPHGWTIDA

-618 AFNQKVGSA
+618 AYDQKVGGA

-656 QANAGVR
+656 QANAGMR
-663 YVGGTYGDDANRV
+663 YVGATYGDDANRV
-676 QVPSYTVFDASLRWQ
+676 SIPSYTVFDASLLWRAT
-691 PTSRTELA
+691 PRVDLA
-699 LTLRNLANRAYAVT
+699 LYLRNLANRTYAVT

>member
-1 MTKTRHTP
+1 MLT
-9 ARGER
+9 
-14 HPAASRRN
+14 
-22 TDAWR
+22 
-27 VRAARGCTTLLGCA
+27 CA
-41 MATSGALA
+41 MAASGALA
-49 AEAGAPAPDERHAL
+49 VEPAEPAAARDDPHAL
-63 PAINVSTRSAPADP
+63 PTINVTARNVPFDP

-89 LASLDMPA
+89 LASLDTPA
-97 SVETVTADTIDA
+97 SVETVTADAIEA
-109 RGDRTVLDAVTRTAG
+109 RGDRTVLDAVTRATG
-124 FSSAMAPGTGGT
+124 FTNAAAPGNGGT
-136 ASSVRGFRGQ
+136 ALSVRGFGGQ

-154 GVRLMPAADTITFPF
+154 GVRLLPAAGTITFPF
-169 DTWSVERIEVL
+169 DTWSVDRIEVL

-211 LQVGVGP
+211 LQAGIGA

-223 AAFDTTGALGPR
+223 VGFDTTGALGPR
-235 LSYRFHASD
+235 LSYRFYVSD

-251 ERADTHTTAV
+251 ERADTHTTAF

-266 FDVSPKLTL
+266 FDVSPRLTL
-275 TLDFDYGRQ
+275 TLDYDYGRQ
-284 MPATYYG
+284 MPATYFG
-291 VPAPNGVLDPSL
+291 VPAPNGVLDSTL
-303 RKVNYNVGDAS
+303 RKVNYNVGDAT
-314 ISYYD
+314 ITYYD
-319 QWTRLSASY
+319 QWTRLSATY
-328 RPAAGVTIDNQL
+328 RPAAGVTIDNQF
-340 YYLTSNRQWRNA
+340 YYLTSNRHWRNA
-352 ESYALDAATGL
+352 EAYALDAAAGR
-363 VTRSDYLDIGHHQRQ
+363 VTRGDYLELHHHQRQ
-378 IGDRLSARFDGT
+378 VGDRLSARVDGQ

-404 SQITFSGTNNSPYGG
+404 NQITFEGINNSPYGG
-419 ESTVPAHGF
+419 ESTVNAHGF
-428 DPGVFTSPDPT
+428 DPGAFTSPDPT
-439 VPQFSTRARQAAVFA
+439 VPQFRTRTRQAAVFA

-466 VSGLRYDHIAFSREQ
+466 VSGLRYDHIAYHREQ
-481 AATGAGFDKRFANVG
+481 AATGAGFDKHFAHLG
-496 WRTGFVFEVAPTLS
+496 WRTGFVYEIAPTLT

-525 VTLSASQANY
+525 VTLSASQANF

-543 EAGVKQTLLDGHA
+543 EAGVKQTLFDGRA

-584 GRQSSRGIEL
+584 GRQSSRGVEL
-594 TGGARLPHGWTVDA
+594 TGGARLPRGVTVDA

-618 AFNQKVGSA
+618 AFDQTVGGVA
-627 TVSRAGN
+627 HSRAGN
-634 APANV
+634 VPSNV

-663 YVGGTYGDDANRV
+663 YVGPTYGDDANRV
-676 QVPSYTVFDASLRWQ
+676 SIPSYTVFDASLRWQ
-691 PTSRTELA
+691 ATSRTDFA
-699 LTLRNLANRAYAVT
+699 LYLRNLANRTYAVT

-725 SRSAELVATM
+725 SRAAELVATM

>member
-1 MTKTRHTP
+1 MLT
-9 ARGER
+9 
-14 HPAASRRN
+14 
-22 TDAWR
+22 
-27 VRAARGCTTLLGCA
+27 CA
-41 MATSGALA
+41 MAASGALA
-49 AEAGAPAPDERHAL
+49 VEPAEPAAARDDPHAL
-63 PAINVSTRSAPADP
+63 PTINVTARNIPFDP

-89 LASLDMPA
+89 LASLDTPA
-97 SVETVTADTIDA
+97 SVETVTADAIEA
-109 RGDRTVLDAVTRTAG
+109 RGDRTVLDAVTRATG
-124 FSSAMAPGTGGT
+124 FTNAAAPGNGGT
-136 ASSVRGFRGQ
+136 ALSVRGFGGQ

-154 GVRLMPAADTITFPF
+154 GVRLLPAAGTITFPF
-169 DTWSVERIEVL
+169 DTWSVDRIEVL

-211 LQVGVGP
+211 LQAGIGA

-223 AAFDTTGALGPR
+223 VGFDTTGALGPR
-235 LSYRFHASD
+235 LSYRFYVSD

-251 ERADTHTTAV
+251 ERADTHTTAF

-266 FDVSPKLTL
+266 FDVSPRLTL
-275 TLDFDYGRQ
+275 TLDYDYGRQ
-284 MPATYYG
+284 MPATYFG
-291 VPAPNGVLDPSL
+291 VPAPNGVLDSTL
-303 RKVNYNVGDAS
+303 RKVNYNVGDAT
-314 ISYYD
+314 ITYYD
-319 QWTRLSASY
+319 QWTRLSATY
-328 RPAAGVTIDNQL
+328 RPAAGVTIDNQF
-340 YYLTSNRQWRNA
+340 YYLTSNRHWRNA
-352 ESYALDAATGL
+352 EAYALDAAAGR
-363 VTRSDYLDIGHHQRQ
+363 VTRGDYLELHHHQRQ
-378 IGDRLSARFDGT
+378 VGDRLSARVDGQ

-404 SQITFSGTNNSPYGG
+404 NQITFEGINNSPYGG
-419 ESTVPAHGF
+419 ESTVNAHGF
-428 DPGVFTSPDPT
+428 DPGAFTSPDPT
-439 VPQFSTRARQAAVFA
+439 VPQFRTRTRQAAVFA

-466 VSGLRYDHIAFSREQ
+466 VSGLRYDHIAYHREQ
-481 AATGAGFDKRFANVG
+481 AATGAGFDKHFAHLG
-496 WRTGFVFEVAPTLS
+496 WRTGFVYEIAPTLT

-525 VTLSASQANY
+525 VTLSASQANF

-543 EAGVKQTLLDGHA
+543 EAGVKQTLFDGRA

-584 GRQSSRGIEL
+584 GRQSSRGVEL
-594 TGGARLPHGWTVDA
+594 TGGARLPRGVTVDA

-618 AFNQKVGSA
+618 AFDQTVGGVA
-627 TVSRAGN
+627 HSRAGN
-634 APANV
+634 VPSNV

-663 YVGGTYGDDANRV
+663 YVGPTYGDDANRV
-676 QVPSYTVFDASLRWQ
+676 SIPSYTVFDASLRWQ
-691 PTSRTELA
+691 ATSRTDFA
-699 LTLRNLANRAYAVT
+699 LYLRNLANRTYAVT

-725 SRSAELVATM
+725 SRAAELVATM

>member
-1 MTKTRHTP
+1 M
-9 ARGER
+9 
-14 HPAASRRN
+14 AA
-22 TDAWR
+22 
-27 VRAARGCTTLLGCA
+27 
-41 MATSGALA
+41 SGALA
-49 AEAGAPAPDERHAL
+49 VEPAEPAAARDDQHAL
-63 PAINVSTRSAPADP
+63 PTINVTARNVPFDP

-89 LASLDMPA
+89 LASLDTPA
-97 SVETVTADTIDA
+97 SVETVTADAIEA
-109 RGDRTVLDAVTRTAG
+109 RGDRTVLDAVTRATG
-124 FSSAMAPGTGGT
+124 FTNAAAPGNGGT
-136 ASSVRGFRGQ
+136 ALSVRGFGGQ

-154 GVRLMPAADTITFPF
+154 GVRLLPAAGTITFPF
-169 DTWSVERIEVL
+169 DTWSVDRIEVL

-211 LQVGVGP
+211 LQAGIGA

-223 AAFDTTGALGPR
+223 VAFDTTGALGPR
-235 LSYRFHASD
+235 LSYRFYVSD

-251 ERADTHTTAV
+251 ERADTHTTAF

-266 FDVSPKLTL
+266 FDVSPRLTL
-275 TLDFDYGRQ
+275 TLDYDYGRQ
-284 MPATYYG
+284 MPATYFG
-291 VPAPNGVLDPSL
+291 VPAPNGVLDSTL
-303 RKVNYNVGDAS
+303 RKVNYNVGDAT
-314 ISYYD
+314 ITYYD
-319 QWTRLSASY
+319 QWTRLSATY
-328 RPAAGVTIDNQL
+328 RPAAGVTIDNQF
-340 YYLTSNRQWRNA
+340 YYLTSNRHWRNA
-352 ESYALDAATGL
+352 EAYALDAATGR
-363 VTRSDYLDIGHHQRQ
+363 VTRGDYLELHHHQRQ
-378 IGDRLSARFDGT
+378 VGDRLSARVDGQ

-404 SQITFSGTNNSPYGG
+404 NQITFEGINNSPYGG
-419 ESTVPAHGF
+419 ESTVNAHGF
-428 DPGVFTSPDPT
+428 DPGAFTSPDPT
-439 VPQFSTRARQAAVFA
+439 VPQFRTRTRQAAVFA
-454 ENRLEVLPRLAW
+454 ENRLELLPRVAW
-466 VSGLRYDHIAFSREQ
+466 VSGLRYDHIAYHREQ
-481 AATGAGFDKRFANVG
+481 AATGAGFDKHFAHLG
-496 WRTGFVFEVAPTLS
+496 WRTGFVYEIAPTLT

-525 VTLSASQANY
+525 VTLSASQANF

-543 EAGVKQTLLDGHA
+543 EAGVKQTLFDGRA

-584 GRQSSRGIEL
+584 GRQSSRGVEL
-594 TGGARLPHGWTVDA
+594 TGGARLPRGVTVDA

-618 AFNQKVGSA
+618 AFDQTVGGVA
-627 TVSRAGN
+627 HSRAGN
-634 APANV
+634 VPSNV

-663 YVGGTYGDDANRV
+663 YVGPTYGDDANRV
-676 QVPSYTVFDASLRWQ
+676 SIPSYTVFDASLRWQ
-691 PTSRTELA
+691 ATSRTDFA
-699 LTLRNLANRAYAVT
+699 LYLRNLANRTYAVT

-725 SRSAELVATM
+725 SRAAELVATM

>member
-1 MTKTRHTP
+1 MLT
-9 ARGER
+9 
-14 HPAASRRN
+14 
-22 TDAWR
+22 
-27 VRAARGCTTLLGCA
+27 CA
-41 MATSGALA
+41 MAASGALA
-49 AEAGAPAPDERHAL
+49 VEPAEPAAARDDPHAL
-63 PAINVSTRSAPADP
+63 PTINVTARNVPFDP

-89 LASLDMPA
+89 LASLDTPA
-97 SVETVTADTIDA
+97 SVETVTAEAIEA
-109 RGDRTVLDAVTRTAG
+109 RGDRTVLDAVTRATG
-124 FSSAMAPGTGGT
+124 FTNAAAPGNGGT
-136 ASSVRGFRGQ
+136 ALSVRGFGGQ

-154 GVRLMPAADTITFPF
+154 GVRLLPAAGTITFPF
-169 DTWSVERIEVL
+169 DTWSVDRIEVL

-211 LQVGVGP
+211 LQAGIGA

-223 AAFDTTGALGPR
+223 VAFDTTGALGPR
-235 LSYRFHASD
+235 LSYRFYVSD

-251 ERADTHTTAV
+251 ERADTHTTAF

-266 FDVSPKLTL
+266 FDVSPRLTL
-275 TLDFDYGRQ
+275 TLDYDYGRQ
-284 MPATYYG
+284 MPATYFG
-291 VPAPNGVLDPSL
+291 VPAPNGVLDSTL
-303 RKVNYNVGDAS
+303 RKVNYNVGDAT
-314 ISYYD
+314 ITYYD
-319 QWTRLSASY
+319 QWTRLSATY
-328 RPAAGVTIDNQL
+328 RPAAGVTIDNQF
-340 YYLTSNRQWRNA
+340 YYLTSNRHWRNA
-352 ESYALDAATGL
+352 EAYALDAAAGR
-363 VTRSDYLDIGHHQRQ
+363 VTRGDYLELHHHQRQ
-378 IGDRLSARFDGT
+378 VGDRLSARVDGQ

-404 SQITFSGTNNSPYGG
+404 NQITFEGINNSPYGG
-419 ESTVPAHGF
+419 ESTVNAHGF
-428 DPGVFTSPDPT
+428 DPGAFTSPDPT
-439 VPQFSTRARQAAVFA
+439 VPQFRTRTRQAAVFA
-454 ENRLEVLPRLAW
+454 ENRLELLPRVAW
-466 VSGLRYDHIAFSREQ
+466 VSGLRYDHIAYHREQ
-481 AATGAGFDKRFANVG
+481 AATGAGFDKHFAHLG
-496 WRTGFVFEVAPTLS
+496 WRTGFVYEIAPTLT

-525 VTLSASQANY
+525 VTLSASQANF

-543 EAGVKQTLLDGHA
+543 EAGVKQTLFDGRA

-584 GRQSSRGIEL
+584 GRQSSRGVEL
-594 TGGARLPHGWTVDA
+594 TGGARLPRGMTVDA

-618 AFNQKVGSA
+618 AFDQTVGGVA
-627 TVSRAGN
+627 HSRAGN
-634 APANV
+634 VPSNV

-663 YVGGTYGDDANRV
+663 YVGPTYGDDANRV
-676 QVPSYTVFDASLRWQ
+676 SIPSYTVFDASLRWQ
-691 PTSRTELA
+691 ATSRTDFA
-699 LTLRNLANRAYAVT
+699 LYLRNLANRTYAVT

-725 SRSAELVATM
+725 SRAAELVATM